1 MGLGFT
7 IHTKIKDIEKFQQA
21 VESQAVESGY
31 NAEHDESSSTVSF
44 CRLGDLFLNYQHEG
58 EGNTDN
64 VISVN
69 GDCQTNMLG
78 PGFHK
83 AAIEFI
89 DRLQQAT
96 GTRFEVEDETDYYTE
111 RDFEAMKKKHFHK
124 WLAKLFEIIQE
135 QEDKGSTSLSICWD
149 LNKYYPQS
157 DSGIVISPLGSFR
170 LSEVIRRIREEGI
183 ESFADDFFIWNNP
196 ERDARFHRGLALNA
210 MWEDCYFMPSERSE
224 EDARINGYII
234 SELET
239 AASLDPSLPFPKKE
253 YEELCRLHGCTP
265 VPTDGIPTY
274 ETEFAIGY
282 RRGIINHKVGR
293 IRFSL
298 PGSYLEDTD
307 DGTLVYYDAAAD
319 NWHTVRC
326 TGYSTN
332 GEPDFLDVEEE
343 MIEER
348 EFDGGKYRLYD
359 MGIGQDSEDEE
370 PYPVYSCHALCS
382 NQYTLFTLCASRL
395 EDLKK
400 LSGEFLPTL
409 VADQPIEPENKQIIY
424 TGENMNDELMKQ
436 IDEWHKAE
444 KHQEIIDALEQIP
457 EAERDF
463 ETTSL
468 LARAYNNIEEY
479 AKAAELLE
487 SVREEGAEDERWNFR
502 MGYAQYFLNNYREA
516 LDYFSKAREL
526 NPEDEDTLSFIRQCN
541 MALPLTRRVK
551 EFWNWFVENEEKL
564 SGMMNPKSMEE
575 ADAFMEF
582 ISKGTNLISEDMH
595 FNIGGDH
602 EFTFSVE
609 GWPDLFIIYPYIISC
624 MPECLKGKW
633 KFFPFNPGKVGS
645 FAYRVHNTDV
655 DMGKIMVKASY
666 DEKRENFNIRYY
678 DKNLCALPEENSD
691 GNFHVILELVLGE
704 GVSFKYVN
712 GIERASGIEEGMIA
726 LSGLRQHIEE
736 TVKSHGHEFF
746 ENPKDVY
753 TGYQLTPKE
762 SDELRFDV
770 IVGSTC
776 LDSIVADYY
785 HGSTEI
791 FDHADGFGVQALY
804 MVFQNGVGEDNIL
817 NFRHDLEDRI
827 TEEIL
832 EPGNLGVITGGATG
846 TEYSYIDLFVYDLRA
861 FVKKVIPLLDEYPEY
876 SFYISD
882 FIRNGRIHQLTEA
895 ASEAIPYTKENKEEF
910 LAQIEKWNDMEKF
923 SKCIKALED
932 IPEAEQDYDMV
943 MLQVRAYEN
952 YAILGD
958 NGEEPEDDEKERA
971 LNKALELL
979 ESIREAG
986 ESQAGWNKRMAYAYQ
1001 YLVEQEEKAIEYAKR
1016 WAELDPEDSSA
1027 VAVINE
1033 CNEELEKRKIKCES
1047 CCDDDNGDN
1056 KSIAPE
1062 MYSEDEIDIIE
1073 KHIEHYYGNFEFVF
1087 HEKVSPDIHV
1097 DICLIPPS
1105 EECNWYTLVTMGMGA
1120 HLMNVPNQL
1129 KEEQLERAELVICLP
1144 EYWKLDK
1151 EHLKDE
1157 KWYWPIRLLKELAR
1171 FPGENNTW
1179 LGWGHTVSY
1188 DGPLSYTTE
1197 LCASILINPPCG
1209 NVGGNTCTLPD
1220 GEEVNFYQV
1229 IPLYRDELEY
1239 KLKNGTQK
1247 LLDKMNDNIL
1257 LVNPHRLNVL
1267 NQIDIETNPI
1277 QSSEIS
1283 ISSVARQEVI
1293 AHIEKYFGKI
1303 NNFLHDDSC
1312 SEYPLD
1318 IAVIAPRKE
1327 HNYYTLITVNMSNHE
1342 VLESDDIDGNTC
1354 HQELLINLPPDWKLG
1369 LSDWTEE
1376 KWCWPIR
1383 LITSLARQCIRHRTC
1398 ISWGKTM
1405 ELGGENTFSEDT
1417 KLCAIV
1423 LLSPSIFGDKSSTC
1437 KTQEAGSVEFYQ
1449 VIPLYREE
1457 LQFIQDKDIDE
1468 FFEICPDDA
1477 LETINPLRLNVVTDA
1492 EKIGYDISYIDDAK
1506 KHEEKIEELHLSAD
1520 ELAPYNHMAIY
1531 LRWCIEHNLMSQ
1543 PFLFRHGDLVDRVKV
1558 EDSIDLREFIRDNE
1572 DLHGG
1577 LSTILLNRVG
1587 TMFTKWY
1594 NWENR
1599 STPYAYIKDI
1609 QAYAMDYFK
1618 GRIWNSEDETDAA
1631 YLLLPW
1637 TEKYYHDMAALIDS
1651 RFKEWEDEPQTDPQ
1665 FLHIPQDNIKLL
1677 LKDWSK
1683 AIECTVSSRVLV
1695 DGCDVGFGCGRGS
1708 HSRRRR
1714 MGGPDGR
1721 RLPADY
1727 GENRTEH
1734 TADKGGCGSAGRG
1747 GAIGQRLADADIVP
1761 QSAGRP
1767 LRAGHQLGCKP
1778 RRGARGAGRRRLV
1791 DRHRR
1796 SGLAGCGRRAARNRC
1811 RRTPH
1816 KGHYGD
1822 IDFGYDVLV
1831 RRERCRADIA
1841 ISEQRG
1847 GVKGVRHLDDGV
1859 ARRRDGAAAR
1869 HPPSVGHRRVAAG
1882 RMDDQTAQPPALR
1895 RGICRNDGTEY
1906 PPFARSAV
1914 SLDDAAGRHGN
1925 GFLRPDRLHRSCHAS
1940 RRADALPR
1948 GRPPRAPAGN
1958 PSLGGGGIASL
1969 RYRFQNVH
1977 FARKCHYR
1985 TAGNPDSRMGGFTQ

>member
-7 IHTKIKDIEKFQQA
+7 IHTKIKDIEKFQQT

-96 GTRFEVEDETDYYTE
+96 RTRFEVEDETDYYTE

-135 QEDKGSTSLSICWD
+135 QNNKGSTSLLFCWD
-149 LNKYYPQS
+149 INKYYPQS
-157 DSGIVISPLGSFR
+157 DNGIVISPLGSFR
-170 LSEVIRRIREEGI
+170 LSEVVRRIREEGI
-183 ESFADDFFIWNNP
+183 ESFADDFFIWNNS
-196 ERDARFHRGLALNA
+196 ERDARFHRGMALNA

-239 AASLDPSLPFPKKE
+239 TASLDPSLPFPKKE
-253 YEELCRLHGCTP
+253 YEELCRLHGCVP
-265 VPTDGIPTY
+265 VPTDGIPPY

-282 RRGIINHKVGR
+282 RRGIVNHKVGK

-307 DGTLVYYDAAAD
+307 EGTLVYYDAAAD

-326 TGYSTN
+326 TGYSTD

-359 MGIGQDSEDEE
+359 MGIDQDSEDEE
-370 PYPVYSCHALCS
+370 PYPVYSCHALCP

-400 LSGEFLPTL
+400 LSSEFLPTL
-409 VADQPIEPENKQIIY
+409 VADQPIEPEKKQIIY
-424 TGENMNDELMKQ
+424 TGENMNDELMEQ

-463 ETTSL
+463 ETTGF

-502 MGYAQYFLNNYREA
+502 MGYAQYFLCNYREA
-516 LDYFSKAREL
+516 LSYFSKAREL
-526 NPEDEDTLSFIRQCN
+526 EPENGDALSFIRQCN
-541 MALPLTRRVK
+541 MAMPLTRRVK

-564 SGMMNPKSMEE
+564 SGMMCPNSMEE
-575 ADAFMEF
+575 ADAFIEF

-645 FAYRVHNTDV
+645 FAYRVHDTDV

-776 LDSIVADYY
+776 LSSIVADYY

-943 MLQVRAYEN
+943 MLLVRAYEN

-1129 KEEQLERAELVICLP
+1129 KEDQLERAELVICLP

-1188 DGPLSYTTE
+1188 DGPLLYTTE

-1209 NVGGNTCTLPD
+1209 NIGGNTCTLPD
-1220 GEEVNFYQV
+1220 GEEVNFYQI
-1229 IPLYRDELEY
+1229 IPLYGDELEF

-1405 ELGGENTFSEDT
+1405 ELGGDNTFSEGT

-1437 KTQEAGSVEFYQ
+1437 KTQGAGSVEFYQ

-1543 PFLFRHGDLVDRVKV
+1543 PFLFRHGDLVDRVKA

-1695 DGCDVGFGCGRGS
+1695 VGCEIATCIRQKPFAED
-1708 HSRRRR
+1708 
-1714 MGGPDGR
+1714 MGWDSGW
-1721 RLPADY
+1721 LF
-1727 GENRTEH
+1727 
-1734 TADKGGCGSAGRG
+1734 
-1747 GAIGQRLADADIVP
+1747 LADGDEDNDECRYEYCDLNTICNYSPDVMQYLDFP
-1761 QSAGRP
+1761 YDT
-1767 LRAGHQLGCKP
+1767 
-1778 RRGARGAGRRRLV
+1778 RLV
-1791 DRHRR
+1791 R
-1796 SGLAGCGRRAARNRC
+1796 
-1811 RRTPH
+1811 
-1816 KGHYGD
+1816 K
-1822 IDFGYDVLV
+1822 
-1831 RRERCRADIA
+1831 E
-1841 ISEQRG
+1841 
-1847 GVKGVRHLDDGV
+1847 DGKLYV
-1859 ARRRDGAAAR
+1859 D
-1869 HPPSVGHRRVAAG
+1869 
-1882 RMDDQTAQPPALR
+1882 
-1895 RGICRNDGTEY
+1895 EE
-1906 PPFARSAV
+1906 
-1914 SLDDAAGRHGN
+1914 
-1925 GFLRPDRLHRSCHAS
+1925 
-1940 RRADALPR
+1940 
-1948 GRPPRAPAGN
+1948 
-1958 PSLGGGGIASL
+1958 
-1969 RYRFQNVH
+1969 
-1977 FARKCHYR
+1977 
-1985 TAGNPDSRMGGFTQ
+1985 

>member
-1 MGLGFT
+1 MGLGFNIRT
-7 IHTKIKDIEKFQQA
+7 RIRNIKTFKRTVEKLA
-21 VESQAVESGY
+21 AESGY
-31 NAEHDESSSTVSF
+31 HAEHDESATRVRF

-89 DRLQQAT
+89 DRLQQAI

-274 ETEFAIGY
+274 ETEFTIGY
-282 RRGIINHKVGR
+282 RRGIVNHKVGR

-307 DGTLVYYDAAAD
+307 DGTLVYYDAATD

-343 MIEER
+343 MIVER

-359 MGIGQDSEDEE
+359 MGTGQDSEDEE

-487 SVREEGAEDERWNFR
+487 SVKEEGAEDERWNFR

-645 FAYRVHNTDV
+645 FAYRVHDTDV

-1543 PFLFRHGDLVDRVKV
+1543 PFLFRHGDLVDRVKA

-1695 DGCDVGFGCGRGS
+1695 DGCEIATCIRQKPFAED
-1708 HSRRRR
+1708 
-1714 MGGPDGR
+1714 MGWDSGW
-1721 RLPADY
+1721 LF
-1727 GENRTEH
+1727 
-1734 TADKGGCGSAGRG
+1734 
-1747 GAIGQRLADADIVP
+1747 LADGDEDNDECRYEYCDLNTIFNYSPDVMQYLDFP
-1761 QSAGRP
+1761 YDT
-1767 LRAGHQLGCKP
+1767 
-1778 RRGARGAGRRRLV
+1778 RLV
-1791 DRHRR
+1791 R
-1796 SGLAGCGRRAARNRC
+1796 
-1811 RRTPH
+1811 
-1816 KGHYGD
+1816 K
-1822 IDFGYDVLV
+1822 
-1831 RRERCRADIA
+1831 E
-1841 ISEQRG
+1841 
-1847 GVKGVRHLDDGV
+1847 DGKLYV
-1859 ARRRDGAAAR
+1859 DE
-1869 HPPSVGHRRVAAG
+1869 
-1882 RMDDQTAQPPALR
+1882 D
-1895 RGICRNDGTEY
+1895 
-1906 PPFARSAV
+1906 
-1914 SLDDAAGRHGN
+1914 
-1925 GFLRPDRLHRSCHAS
+1925 
-1940 RRADALPR
+1940 
-1948 GRPPRAPAGN
+1948 
-1958 PSLGGGGIASL
+1958 
-1969 RYRFQNVH
+1969 
-1977 FARKCHYR
+1977 
-1985 TAGNPDSRMGGFTQ
+1985 

>member
-7 IHTKIKDIEKFQQA
+7 IHTKIKDIEKFQQT

-96 GTRFEVEDETDYYTE
+96 RTRFEVEDETDYYTE

-135 QEDKGSTSLSICWD
+135 QNNKGSTSLLFCWD
-149 LNKYYPQS
+149 INKYYPQS
-157 DSGIVISPLGSFR
+157 DNGIVISPLGSFR
-170 LSEVIRRIREEGI
+170 LSEVVRRIREEGI
-183 ESFADDFFIWNNP
+183 ESFADDFFIWNNS
-196 ERDARFHRGLALNA
+196 ERDARFHRGMALNA

-239 AASLDPSLPFPKKE
+239 TASLDPSLPFPKKE
-253 YEELCRLHGCTP
+253 YEELCRLHGCVP
-265 VPTDGIPTY
+265 VPTDGIPPY

-282 RRGIINHKVGR
+282 RRGIVNHKVGK

-307 DGTLVYYDAAAD
+307 EGTLVYYDAAAD

-326 TGYSTN
+326 TGYSTD

-359 MGIGQDSEDEE
+359 MGIDQDSEDEE
-370 PYPVYSCHALCS
+370 PYPVYSCHALCP

-400 LSGEFLPTL
+400 LSSEFLPTL
-409 VADQPIEPENKQIIY
+409 VADQPIEPEKKQIIY
-424 TGENMNDELMKQ
+424 TGENMNDELMEQ

-463 ETTSL
+463 ETTGF

-502 MGYAQYFLNNYREA
+502 MGYAQYFLCNYREA
-516 LDYFSKAREL
+516 LSYFSKAREL
-526 NPEDEDTLSFIRQCN
+526 EPENGDALSFIRQCN
-541 MALPLTRRVK
+541 MAMPLTRRVK

-564 SGMMNPKSMEE
+564 SGMMCPNSMEE
-575 ADAFMEF
+575 ADAFIEF

-645 FAYRVHNTDV
+645 FAYRVHDTDV

-776 LDSIVADYY
+776 LSSIVADYY

-943 MLQVRAYEN
+943 MLLVRAYEN

-1129 KEEQLERAELVICLP
+1129 KEDQLERAELVICLP

-1209 NVGGNTCTLPD
+1209 NIGGNTCTLPD
-1220 GEEVNFYQV
+1220 GEEVNFYQI
-1229 IPLYRDELEY
+1229 IPLYGDELEF

-1405 ELGGENTFSEDT
+1405 ELGGDNTFSEGT

-1437 KTQEAGSVEFYQ
+1437 KTQGAGSVEFYQ

-1543 PFLFRHGDLVDRVKV
+1543 PFLFRHGDLVDRVKA

-1631 YLLLPW
+1631 YLLQPW

-1695 DGCDVGFGCGRGS
+1695 VGCEIATCIRQKPFAED
-1708 HSRRRR
+1708 
-1714 MGGPDGR
+1714 MGWDSGW
-1721 RLPADY
+1721 LF
-1727 GENRTEH
+1727 
-1734 TADKGGCGSAGRG
+1734 
-1747 GAIGQRLADADIVP
+1747 LADGDEDNDECRYEYCDLNTICNYSPDVMQYLDFP
-1761 QSAGRP
+1761 YDT
-1767 LRAGHQLGCKP
+1767 
-1778 RRGARGAGRRRLV
+1778 RLV
-1791 DRHRR
+1791 R
-1796 SGLAGCGRRAARNRC
+1796 
-1811 RRTPH
+1811 
-1816 KGHYGD
+1816 K
-1822 IDFGYDVLV
+1822 
-1831 RRERCRADIA
+1831 E
-1841 ISEQRG
+1841 
-1847 GVKGVRHLDDGV
+1847 DGKLYV
-1859 ARRRDGAAAR
+1859 D
-1869 HPPSVGHRRVAAG
+1869 
-1882 RMDDQTAQPPALR
+1882 
-1895 RGICRNDGTEY
+1895 EE
-1906 PPFARSAV
+1906 
-1914 SLDDAAGRHGN
+1914 
-1925 GFLRPDRLHRSCHAS
+1925 
-1940 RRADALPR
+1940 
-1948 GRPPRAPAGN
+1948 
-1958 PSLGGGGIASL
+1958 
-1969 RYRFQNVH
+1969 
-1977 FARKCHYR
+1977 
-1985 TAGNPDSRMGGFTQ
+1985 

>member
-7 IHTKIKDIEKFQQA
+7 IHTKIKDIEKFQQT

-89 DRLQQAT
+89 DRIQQAT

-210 MWEDCYFMPSERSE
+210 LWEDCYFMPSERSE

-282 RRGIINHKVGR
+282 RRGIVNHKVGR

-307 DGTLVYYDAAAD
+307 EGTLVYYDAAAD

-332 GEPDFLDVEEE
+332 GEPDFLDMEEE

-348 EFDGGKYRLYD
+348 EFDGGKYRFYD
-359 MGIGQDSEDEE
+359 MGTGQDSEDEE

-400 LSGEFLPTL
+400 LSSEFLPTL

-424 TGENMNDELMKQ
+424 TGENMKDELMKQ
-436 IDEWHKAE
+436 IDEWHDAE

-487 SVREEGAEDERWNFR
+487 SVKEEGAEDERWNFR
-502 MGYAQYFLNNYREA
+502 MGYAQYFLDNNREA
-516 LDYFSKAREL
+516 LSYFGKAREL
-526 NPEDEDTLSFIRQCN
+526 NPEDEDALSFIRQCN
-541 MALPLTRRVK
+541 MTLPLTQRVK

-645 FAYRVHNTDV
+645 FAYRVHDTDV

-827 TEEIL
+827 TGEIL

-895 ASEAIPYTKENKEEF
+895 ASEVIPYTKENKEEF

-932 IPEAEQDYDMV
+932 IPEAEQDYDIV
-943 MLQVRAYEN
+943 IRLVRAYEN

-1033 CNEELEKRKIKCES
+1033 CNEELEKRKIKCEN

-1229 IPLYRDELEY
+1229 IPLYGNELEY

-1267 NQIDIETNPI
+1267 NQIDIETTPI

-1492 EKIGYDISYIDDAK
+1492 EKISYDISYIDDAK

-1543 PFLFRHGDLVDRVKV
+1543 PFLFRHGDLVDRVKA

-1695 DGCDVGFGCGRGS
+1695 DGCEIATCIRQKPFAED
-1708 HSRRRR
+1708 
-1714 MGGPDGR
+1714 MGWDSGW
-1721 RLPADY
+1721 LF
-1727 GENRTEH
+1727 
-1734 TADKGGCGSAGRG
+1734 
-1747 GAIGQRLADADIVP
+1747 LADGDEDNDECQEEYCDLNTICNYSPDVMQYLDFP
-1761 QSAGRP
+1761 YDT
-1767 LRAGHQLGCKP
+1767 
-1778 RRGARGAGRRRLV
+1778 RLV
-1791 DRHRR
+1791 R
-1796 SGLAGCGRRAARNRC
+1796 
-1811 RRTPH
+1811 
-1816 KGHYGD
+1816 K
-1822 IDFGYDVLV
+1822 
-1831 RRERCRADIA
+1831 E
-1841 ISEQRG
+1841 
-1847 GVKGVRHLDDGV
+1847 DGKLYV
-1859 ARRRDGAAAR
+1859 DE
-1869 HPPSVGHRRVAAG
+1869 
-1882 RMDDQTAQPPALR
+1882 D
-1895 RGICRNDGTEY
+1895 
-1906 PPFARSAV
+1906 
-1914 SLDDAAGRHGN
+1914 
-1925 GFLRPDRLHRSCHAS
+1925 
-1940 RRADALPR
+1940 
-1948 GRPPRAPAGN
+1948 
-1958 PSLGGGGIASL
+1958 
-1969 RYRFQNVH
+1969 
-1977 FARKCHYR
+1977 
-1985 TAGNPDSRMGGFTQ
+1985 

>member
-69 GDCQTNMLG
+69 GDCQTNILG

-83 AAIEFI
+83 AAVEFI

-96 GTRFEVEDETDYYTE
+96 GTQFEVEDETDYYTE
-111 RDFEAMKKKHFHK
+111 RDFEAMKNKHFHK

-196 ERDARFHRGLALNA
+196 ERDARFHRGMALNA

-224 EDARINGYII
+224 EDARINGYIV

-265 VPTDGIPTY
+265 VPTDGIPPY
-274 ETEFAIGY
+274 ETEFTIGY
-282 RRGIINHKVGR
+282 RRGIVNHKVGR

-359 MGIGQDSEDEE
+359 MGTGQDSEDEE

-645 FAYRVHNTDV
+645 FAYCVHDTDV

-726 LSGLRQHIEE
+726 LSGLRQHVEE
-736 TVKSHGHEFF
+736 TVKSHSHEFF

-895 ASEAIPYTKENKEEF
+895 ASEAILYTKENKEEF

-923 SKCIKALED
+923 SKCIKALVD

-943 MLQVRAYEN
+943 MLLVRAYEN

-958 NGEEPEDDEKERA
+958 NGDEPEDDEKERA

-1001 YLVEQEEKAIEYAKR
+1001 YLVEQEEMAIEYAKR

-1129 KEEQLERAELVICLP
+1129 KEEQLKRAELVICLP

-1197 LCASILINPPCG
+1197 LCASILINPPMW

-1229 IPLYRDELEY
+1229 IPLYGDELEY

-1437 KTQEAGSVEFYQ
+1437 KTQGAGSVEFYQ

-1468 FFEICPDDA
+1468 FFEICPDDV

-1543 PFLFRHGDLVDRVKV
+1543 PFLFRHGDLVDRVKA

-1695 DGCDVGFGCGRGS
+1695 DGCEIATCIRQKPFAED
-1708 HSRRRR
+1708 
-1714 MGGPDGR
+1714 MGWDSGW
-1721 RLPADY
+1721 LF
-1727 GENRTEH
+1727 
-1734 TADKGGCGSAGRG
+1734 
-1747 GAIGQRLADADIVP
+1747 LADGDEDNDECRYEYCDLNTICNYSPDVMQYLDFP
-1761 QSAGRP
+1761 YDT
-1767 LRAGHQLGCKP
+1767 
-1778 RRGARGAGRRRLV
+1778 RLV
-1791 DRHRR
+1791 R
-1796 SGLAGCGRRAARNRC
+1796 
-1811 RRTPH
+1811 
-1816 KGHYGD
+1816 K
-1822 IDFGYDVLV
+1822 
-1831 RRERCRADIA
+1831 E
-1841 ISEQRG
+1841 
-1847 GVKGVRHLDDGV
+1847 DGNLYV
-1859 ARRRDGAAAR
+1859 D
-1869 HPPSVGHRRVAAG
+1869 
-1882 RMDDQTAQPPALR
+1882 
-1895 RGICRNDGTEY
+1895 EE
-1906 PPFARSAV
+1906 
-1914 SLDDAAGRHGN
+1914 
-1925 GFLRPDRLHRSCHAS
+1925 
-1940 RRADALPR
+1940 
-1948 GRPPRAPAGN
+1948 
-1958 PSLGGGGIASL
+1958 
-1969 RYRFQNVH
+1969 
-1977 FARKCHYR
+1977 
-1985 TAGNPDSRMGGFTQ
+1985 

>member
-96 GTRFEVEDETDYYTE
+96 ETRFEVEDETDYYTE

-210 MWEDCYFMPSERSE
+210 MWENCYFMPSERSE

-274 ETEFAIGY
+274 ETEFTIGY
-282 RRGIINHKVGR
+282 RRGIVNHKVGR

-307 DGTLVYYDAAAD
+307 EGTLVYYDAAAD

-359 MGIGQDSEDEE
+359 MGTGQDSEDEE

-400 LSGEFLPTL
+400 LSSEFLPTL

-424 TGENMNDELMKQ
+424 TGENMKDELMKQ
-436 IDEWHKAE
+436 IDEWHDAE

-502 MGYAQYFLNNYREA
+502 MGYAQYFLDNNREA
-516 LDYFSKAREL
+516 LSYFGKAREL
-526 NPEDEDTLSFIRQCN
+526 NPEDGDALSFIRQCN
-541 MALPLTRRVK
+541 MTLPLTQRVK

-575 ADAFMEF
+575 ADTFMEF

-645 FAYRVHNTDV
+645 FAYRVHDTDV

-726 LSGLRQHIEE
+726 LSGLRQHIEAI
-736 TVKSHGHEFF
+736 VKSHGHEFF

-1056 KSIAPE
+1056 KSIALE

-1383 LITSLARQCIRHRTC
+1383 LITSLARQCIHHRTC

-1405 ELGGENTFSEDT
+1405 ELGGDNTFSEDT

-1543 PFLFRHGDLVDRVKV
+1543 PFLFRHGDLVDRVKA

-1683 AIECTVSSRVLV
+1683 TIECTVSSRVLV
-1695 DGCDVGFGCGRGS
+1695 DGCEIATCIRQKPFAED
-1708 HSRRRR
+1708 
-1714 MGGPDGR
+1714 MGWDSGW
-1721 RLPADY
+1721 LF
-1727 GENRTEH
+1727 
-1734 TADKGGCGSAGRG
+1734 
-1747 GAIGQRLADADIVP
+1747 LADGDEDNDECRYEYCDLNTICNYSPDVMQYLDFP
-1761 QSAGRP
+1761 YDT
-1767 LRAGHQLGCKP
+1767 
-1778 RRGARGAGRRRLV
+1778 RLV
-1791 DRHRR
+1791 R
-1796 SGLAGCGRRAARNRC
+1796 
-1811 RRTPH
+1811 
-1816 KGHYGD
+1816 K
-1822 IDFGYDVLV
+1822 
-1831 RRERCRADIA
+1831 E
-1841 ISEQRG
+1841 
-1847 GVKGVRHLDDGV
+1847 DGKLYV
-1859 ARRRDGAAAR
+1859 DE
-1869 HPPSVGHRRVAAG
+1869 
-1882 RMDDQTAQPPALR
+1882 D
-1895 RGICRNDGTEY
+1895 
-1906 PPFARSAV
+1906 
-1914 SLDDAAGRHGN
+1914 
-1925 GFLRPDRLHRSCHAS
+1925 
-1940 RRADALPR
+1940 
-1948 GRPPRAPAGN
+1948 
-1958 PSLGGGGIASL
+1958 
-1969 RYRFQNVH
+1969 
-1977 FARKCHYR
+1977 
-1985 TAGNPDSRMGGFTQ
+1985 

>member
-479 AKAAELLE
+479 AKAA
-487 SVREEGAEDERWNFR
+487 
-502 MGYAQYFLNNYREA
+502 
-516 LDYFSKAREL
+516 
-526 NPEDEDTLSFIRQCN
+526 
-541 MALPLTRRVK
+541 
-551 EFWNWFVENEEKL
+551 
-564 SGMMNPKSMEE
+564 
-575 ADAFMEF
+575 
-582 ISKGTNLISEDMH
+582 
-595 FNIGGDH
+595 
-602 EFTFSVE
+602 
-609 GWPDLFIIYPYIISC
+609 
-624 MPECLKGKW
+624 
-633 KFFPFNPGKVGS
+633 
-645 FAYRVHNTDV
+645 
-655 DMGKIMVKASY
+655 
-666 DEKRENFNIRYY
+666 
-678 DKNLCALPEENSD
+678 
-691 GNFHVILELVLGE
+691 
-704 GVSFKYVN
+704 
-712 GIERASGIEEGMIA
+712 
-726 LSGLRQHIEE
+726 
-736 TVKSHGHEFF
+736 
-746 ENPKDVY
+746 
-753 TGYQLTPKE
+753 
-762 SDELRFDV
+762 
-770 IVGSTC
+770 
-776 LDSIVADYY
+776 
-785 HGSTEI
+785 
-791 FDHADGFGVQALY
+791 
-804 MVFQNGVGEDNIL
+804 
-817 NFRHDLEDRI
+817 
-827 TEEIL
+827 
-832 EPGNLGVITGGATG
+832 
-846 TEYSYIDLFVYDLRA
+846 
-861 FVKKVIPLLDEYPEY
+861 
-876 SFYISD
+876 
-882 FIRNGRIHQLTEA
+882 
-895 ASEAIPYTKENKEEF
+895 
-910 LAQIEKWNDMEKF
+910 
-923 SKCIKALED
+923 
-932 IPEAEQDYDMV
+932 
-943 MLQVRAYEN
+943 
-952 YAILGD
+952 
-958 NGEEPEDDEKERA
+958 
-971 LNKALELL
+971 ELL

-1695 DGCDVGFGCGRGS
+1695 DGCEIATCIRQKPFAED
-1708 HSRRRR
+1708 
-1714 MGGPDGR
+1714 MGWDSGW
-1721 RLPADY
+1721 LF
-1727 GENRTEH
+1727 
-1734 TADKGGCGSAGRG
+1734 
-1747 GAIGQRLADADIVP
+1747 LADGDEDNDECRYEYCDLNTICNYSPDVMQYLDFP
-1761 QSAGRP
+1761 YDT
-1767 LRAGHQLGCKP
+1767 
-1778 RRGARGAGRRRLV
+1778 RLV
-1791 DRHRR
+1791 R
-1796 SGLAGCGRRAARNRC
+1796 
-1811 RRTPH
+1811 
-1816 KGHYGD
+1816 K
-1822 IDFGYDVLV
+1822 
-1831 RRERCRADIA
+1831 E
-1841 ISEQRG
+1841 
-1847 GVKGVRHLDDGV
+1847 DGKLYV
-1859 ARRRDGAAAR
+1859 DE
-1869 HPPSVGHRRVAAG
+1869 
-1882 RMDDQTAQPPALR
+1882 D
-1895 RGICRNDGTEY
+1895 
-1906 PPFARSAV
+1906 
-1914 SLDDAAGRHGN
+1914 
-1925 GFLRPDRLHRSCHAS
+1925 
-1940 RRADALPR
+1940 
-1948 GRPPRAPAGN
+1948 
-1958 PSLGGGGIASL
+1958 
-1969 RYRFQNVH
+1969 
-1977 FARKCHYR
+1977 
-1985 TAGNPDSRMGGFTQ
+1985 

>member
-7 IHTKIKDIEKFQQA
+7 IHTKIKDIEKFQQT

-135 QEDKGSTSLSICWD
+135 QKDKGSTSLLFCWD
-149 LNKYYPQS
+149 INKYYPQS
-157 DSGIVISPLGSFR
+157 DNGIVISPLGSFC
-170 LSEVIRRIREEGI
+170 LSEVVRRIREEGI
-183 ESFADDFFIWNNP
+183 ESFADDFFIWNNS
-196 ERDARFHRGLALNA
+196 ERDARFHRGMALNA

-282 RRGIINHKVGR
+282 RRGIVNHKVGR

-332 GEPDFLDVEEE
+332 GDPDFLDVEEE

-359 MGIGQDSEDEE
+359 MGTGQDSEDEE
-370 PYPVYSCHALCS
+370 PYPVYSCHALCP

-400 LSGEFLPTL
+400 LSSEFLPTL

-463 ETTSL
+463 ETTGF

-526 NPEDEDTLSFIRQCN
+526 NPEDEYTLSIIRQCN
-541 MALPLTRRVK
+541 MHLPLTRRVK

-645 FAYRVHNTDV
+645 FAYRVHDTDV

-776 LDSIVADYY
+776 LSSIVADYY

-791 FDHADGFGVQALY
+791 FDHANGFGAQALY
-804 MVFQNGVGEDNIL
+804 IVFQNGAGEDNIL

-846 TEYSYIDLFVYDLRA
+846 TEYSYIDLFVYNLRA

-943 MLQVRAYEN
+943 MLLVRAYEN

-1016 WAELDPEDSSA
+1016 WAELDPEDNSA

-1129 KEEQLERAELVICLP
+1129 KEDQLERAELVICLP

-1229 IPLYRDELEY
+1229 TPLYGDELEY

-1327 HNYYTLITVNMSNHE
+1327 HNYYTLITANMSNHE

-1437 KTQEAGSVEFYQ
+1437 KTQGAGSVEFYQ

-1543 PFLFRHGDLVDRVKV
+1543 PFLFRHGNLVDRVKA

-1637 TEKYYHDMAALIDS
+1637 TEKYYHDMAALIDD

-1695 DGCDVGFGCGRGS
+1695 DGCEIATCIRQKPFAED
-1708 HSRRRR
+1708 
-1714 MGGPDGR
+1714 MGWDSGW
-1721 RLPADY
+1721 LF
-1727 GENRTEH
+1727 
-1734 TADKGGCGSAGRG
+1734 
-1747 GAIGQRLADADIVP
+1747 LADGDEDNDECRYEYCDLNTICNYSPDVMQYLDFP
-1761 QSAGRP
+1761 YDT
-1767 LRAGHQLGCKP
+1767 
-1778 RRGARGAGRRRLV
+1778 RLV
-1791 DRHRR
+1791 R
-1796 SGLAGCGRRAARNRC
+1796 
-1811 RRTPH
+1811 
-1816 KGHYGD
+1816 K
-1822 IDFGYDVLV
+1822 
-1831 RRERCRADIA
+1831 E
-1841 ISEQRG
+1841 
-1847 GVKGVRHLDDGV
+1847 DGNLYV
-1859 ARRRDGAAAR
+1859 D
-1869 HPPSVGHRRVAAG
+1869 
-1882 RMDDQTAQPPALR
+1882 
-1895 RGICRNDGTEY
+1895 EE
-1906 PPFARSAV
+1906 
-1914 SLDDAAGRHGN
+1914 
-1925 GFLRPDRLHRSCHAS
+1925 
-1940 RRADALPR
+1940 
-1948 GRPPRAPAGN
+1948 
-1958 PSLGGGGIASL
+1958 
-1969 RYRFQNVH
+1969 
-1977 FARKCHYR
+1977 
-1985 TAGNPDSRMGGFTQ
+1985 

>member
-1 MGLGFT
+1 MKQNNEIMGLGFT

-96 GTRFEVEDETDYYTE
+96 ETRFEVEDETDYYTE

-274 ETEFAIGY
+274 ETEFTIGY
-282 RRGIINHKVGR
+282 RRGIVNHKVGR

-307 DGTLVYYDAAAD
+307 DGTLVYYDAATD

-359 MGIGQDSEDEE
+359 MGTGQDSEDEE

-502 MGYAQYFLNNYREA
+502 MGYAQYFLDNNREA
-516 LDYFSKAREL
+516 LSYFSKAREL

-541 MALPLTRRVK
+541 MHLPLTRRVK

-645 FAYRVHNTDV
+645 FAYRVHDTDV

-1543 PFLFRHGDLVDRVKV
+1543 PFLFRHGDLVDRVKA

-1695 DGCDVGFGCGRGS
+1695 DGCEIATCIRQKPFAED
-1708 HSRRRR
+1708 
-1714 MGGPDGR
+1714 MGWDSGW
-1721 RLPADY
+1721 LF
-1727 GENRTEH
+1727 
-1734 TADKGGCGSAGRG
+1734 
-1747 GAIGQRLADADIVP
+1747 LADGDEDNDECRYEYCDLNTICNYSPDVMQYLDFP
-1761 QSAGRP
+1761 YDT
-1767 LRAGHQLGCKP
+1767 
-1778 RRGARGAGRRRLV
+1778 RLV
-1791 DRHRR
+1791 R
-1796 SGLAGCGRRAARNRC
+1796 
-1811 RRTPH
+1811 
-1816 KGHYGD
+1816 K
-1822 IDFGYDVLV
+1822 
-1831 RRERCRADIA
+1831 E
-1841 ISEQRG
+1841 
-1847 GVKGVRHLDDGV
+1847 DGKLYV
-1859 ARRRDGAAAR
+1859 DE
-1869 HPPSVGHRRVAAG
+1869 
-1882 RMDDQTAQPPALR
+1882 D
-1895 RGICRNDGTEY
+1895 
-1906 PPFARSAV
+1906 
-1914 SLDDAAGRHGN
+1914 
-1925 GFLRPDRLHRSCHAS
+1925 
-1940 RRADALPR
+1940 
-1948 GRPPRAPAGN
+1948 
-1958 PSLGGGGIASL
+1958 
-1969 RYRFQNVH
+1969 
-1977 FARKCHYR
+1977 
-1985 TAGNPDSRMGGFTQ
+1985 

>member
-58 EGNTDN
+58 EGNADN
-64 VISVN
+64 VISIN

-124 WLAKLFEIIQE
+124 WLAKLFEIIQK

-183 ESFADDFFIWNNP
+183 ESFADDFFIWNSP
-196 ERDARFHRGLALNA
+196 ERDARFHRGMALNA

-282 RRGIINHKVGR
+282 RRGIVNHKVGR

-307 DGTLVYYDAAAD
+307 EGTLIYYDAAAD

-359 MGIGQDSEDEE
+359 MGTGQDSEDEE

-487 SVREEGAEDERWNFR
+487 SVKEEGAEDERWNFR

-541 MALPLTRRVK
+541 MHLPLTRRVK

-645 FAYRVHNTDV
+645 FAYRVHDTDV

-895 ASEAIPYTKENKEEF
+895 ASEAIPYTNENKEEF

-1129 KEEQLERAELVICLP
+1129 KEDQLERAELVICLP

-1229 IPLYRDELEY
+1229 IPLYGDELEY

-1543 PFLFRHGDLVDRVKV
+1543 PFLFRHGDLVDRVKA

-1695 DGCDVGFGCGRGS
+1695 DGCEIATCIRQKPFAED
-1708 HSRRRR
+1708 
-1714 MGGPDGR
+1714 MGWDSGW
-1721 RLPADY
+1721 LF
-1727 GENRTEH
+1727 
-1734 TADKGGCGSAGRG
+1734 
-1747 GAIGQRLADADIVP
+1747 LADGDEDNDECRYEYCDLNTICNYSPDVMQYLDFP
-1761 QSAGRP
+1761 YDT
-1767 LRAGHQLGCKP
+1767 
-1778 RRGARGAGRRRLV
+1778 RLV
-1791 DRHRR
+1791 R
-1796 SGLAGCGRRAARNRC
+1796 
-1811 RRTPH
+1811 
-1816 KGHYGD
+1816 K
-1822 IDFGYDVLV
+1822 
-1831 RRERCRADIA
+1831 E
-1841 ISEQRG
+1841 
-1847 GVKGVRHLDDGV
+1847 DGKLYV
-1859 ARRRDGAAAR
+1859 D
-1869 HPPSVGHRRVAAG
+1869 
-1882 RMDDQTAQPPALR
+1882 
-1895 RGICRNDGTEY
+1895 EE
-1906 PPFARSAV
+1906 
-1914 SLDDAAGRHGN
+1914 
-1925 GFLRPDRLHRSCHAS
+1925 
-1940 RRADALPR
+1940 
-1948 GRPPRAPAGN
+1948 
-1958 PSLGGGGIASL
+1958 
-1969 RYRFQNVH
+1969 
-1977 FARKCHYR
+1977 
-1985 TAGNPDSRMGGFTQ
+1985 

>member
-135 QEDKGSTSLSICWD
+135 QKDKGSTSLLFCWD
-149 LNKYYPQS
+149 INKYYPQS

-253 YEELCRLHGCTP
+253 YEELCRLHGCVP

-409 VADQPIEPENKQIIY
+409 VADQPIEPEKKQIIY
-424 TGENMNDELMKQ
+424 TGENMNDELMEQ

-1695 DGCDVGFGCGRGS
+1695 DGCEIATCIRQKPFAED
-1708 HSRRRR
+1708 
-1714 MGGPDGR
+1714 MGWDSGW
-1721 RLPADY
+1721 LF
-1727 GENRTEH
+1727 
-1734 TADKGGCGSAGRG
+1734 
-1747 GAIGQRLADADIVP
+1747 LADGDEDNDECRYEYCDLNTICNYSPDVMQYLDFP
-1761 QSAGRP
+1761 YDT
-1767 LRAGHQLGCKP
+1767 
-1778 RRGARGAGRRRLV
+1778 RLV
-1791 DRHRR
+1791 R
-1796 SGLAGCGRRAARNRC
+1796 
-1811 RRTPH
+1811 
-1816 KGHYGD
+1816 K
-1822 IDFGYDVLV
+1822 
-1831 RRERCRADIA
+1831 E
-1841 ISEQRG
+1841 
-1847 GVKGVRHLDDGV
+1847 DGKLYV
-1859 ARRRDGAAAR
+1859 DE
-1869 HPPSVGHRRVAAG
+1869 
-1882 RMDDQTAQPPALR
+1882 D
-1895 RGICRNDGTEY
+1895 
-1906 PPFARSAV
+1906 
-1914 SLDDAAGRHGN
+1914 
-1925 GFLRPDRLHRSCHAS
+1925 
-1940 RRADALPR
+1940 
-1948 GRPPRAPAGN
+1948 
-1958 PSLGGGGIASL
+1958 
-1969 RYRFQNVH
+1969 
-1977 FARKCHYR
+1977 
-1985 TAGNPDSRMGGFTQ
+1985 

>member
-1695 DGCDVGFGCGRGS
+1695 DGCEIATCIRQKPFAED
-1708 HSRRRR
+1708 
-1714 MGGPDGR
+1714 MGWDSGW
-1721 RLPADY
+1721 LF
-1727 GENRTEH
+1727 
-1734 TADKGGCGSAGRG
+1734 
-1747 GAIGQRLADADIVP
+1747 LADGDEDNDECRYEYCDLNTICNYSPDVMQYLDFP
-1761 QSAGRP
+1761 YDT
-1767 LRAGHQLGCKP
+1767 
-1778 RRGARGAGRRRLV
+1778 RLV
-1791 DRHRR
+1791 R
-1796 SGLAGCGRRAARNRC
+1796 
-1811 RRTPH
+1811 
-1816 KGHYGD
+1816 K
-1822 IDFGYDVLV
+1822 
-1831 RRERCRADIA
+1831 E
-1841 ISEQRG
+1841 
-1847 GVKGVRHLDDGV
+1847 DGKLYV
-1859 ARRRDGAAAR
+1859 D
-1869 HPPSVGHRRVAAG
+1869 
-1882 RMDDQTAQPPALR
+1882 
-1895 RGICRNDGTEY
+1895 EE
-1906 PPFARSAV
+1906 
-1914 SLDDAAGRHGN
+1914 
-1925 GFLRPDRLHRSCHAS
+1925 
-1940 RRADALPR
+1940 
-1948 GRPPRAPAGN
+1948 
-1958 PSLGGGGIASL
+1958 
-1969 RYRFQNVH
+1969 
-1977 FARKCHYR
+1977 
-1985 TAGNPDSRMGGFTQ
+1985 

>member
-1599 STPYAYIKDI
+1599 STPYAYIKDT

-1695 DGCDVGFGCGRGS
+1695 DGCEIATCIRQKPFAED
-1708 HSRRRR
+1708 
-1714 MGGPDGR
+1714 MGWDSGW
-1721 RLPADY
+1721 LF
-1727 GENRTEH
+1727 
-1734 TADKGGCGSAGRG
+1734 
-1747 GAIGQRLADADIVP
+1747 LADGDEDNDECRYEYCDLNTICNYSPDVMQYLDFP
-1761 QSAGRP
+1761 YDT
-1767 LRAGHQLGCKP
+1767 
-1778 RRGARGAGRRRLV
+1778 RLV
-1791 DRHRR
+1791 R
-1796 SGLAGCGRRAARNRC
+1796 
-1811 RRTPH
+1811 
-1816 KGHYGD
+1816 K
-1822 IDFGYDVLV
+1822 
-1831 RRERCRADIA
+1831 E
-1841 ISEQRG
+1841 
-1847 GVKGVRHLDDGV
+1847 DGKLYV
-1859 ARRRDGAAAR
+1859 DE
-1869 HPPSVGHRRVAAG
+1869 
-1882 RMDDQTAQPPALR
+1882 D
-1895 RGICRNDGTEY
+1895 
-1906 PPFARSAV
+1906 
-1914 SLDDAAGRHGN
+1914 
-1925 GFLRPDRLHRSCHAS
+1925 
-1940 RRADALPR
+1940 
-1948 GRPPRAPAGN
+1948 
-1958 PSLGGGGIASL
+1958 
-1969 RYRFQNVH
+1969 
-1977 FARKCHYR
+1977 
-1985 TAGNPDSRMGGFTQ
+1985 

>member
-1105 EECNWYTLVTMGMGA
+1105 EECNWYTLVTMGMGV

-1695 DGCDVGFGCGRGS
+1695 DGCEIATCIRQKPFAED
-1708 HSRRRR
+1708 
-1714 MGGPDGR
+1714 MGWDSGW
-1721 RLPADY
+1721 LF
-1727 GENRTEH
+1727 
-1734 TADKGGCGSAGRG
+1734 
-1747 GAIGQRLADADIVP
+1747 LADGDEDNDECRYEYCDLNTICNYSPDVMQYLDFP
-1761 QSAGRP
+1761 YDT
-1767 LRAGHQLGCKP
+1767 
-1778 RRGARGAGRRRLV
+1778 RLV
-1791 DRHRR
+1791 R
-1796 SGLAGCGRRAARNRC
+1796 
-1811 RRTPH
+1811 
-1816 KGHYGD
+1816 K
-1822 IDFGYDVLV
+1822 
-1831 RRERCRADIA
+1831 E
-1841 ISEQRG
+1841 
-1847 GVKGVRHLDDGV
+1847 DGKLYV
-1859 ARRRDGAAAR
+1859 DE
-1869 HPPSVGHRRVAAG
+1869 
-1882 RMDDQTAQPPALR
+1882 D
-1895 RGICRNDGTEY
+1895 
-1906 PPFARSAV
+1906 
-1914 SLDDAAGRHGN
+1914 
-1925 GFLRPDRLHRSCHAS
+1925 
-1940 RRADALPR
+1940 
-1948 GRPPRAPAGN
+1948 
-1958 PSLGGGGIASL
+1958 
-1969 RYRFQNVH
+1969 
-1977 FARKCHYR
+1977 
-1985 TAGNPDSRMGGFTQ
+1985 

>member
-359 MGIGQDSEDEE
+359 MGIDQDSEDEE
-370 PYPVYSCHALCS
+370 PYPVYSCHALCP

-526 NPEDEDTLSFIRQCN
+526 NPEDEYTLSIIRQCN
-541 MALPLTRRVK
+541 MHLPLTRRVK

-776 LDSIVADYY
+776 LDDYY

-1695 DGCDVGFGCGRGS
+1695 DGCEIATCIRQKPFAED
-1708 HSRRRR
+1708 
-1714 MGGPDGR
+1714 MGWDSGW
-1721 RLPADY
+1721 LF
-1727 GENRTEH
+1727 
-1734 TADKGGCGSAGRG
+1734 
-1747 GAIGQRLADADIVP
+1747 LADGDEDNDECRYEYCDLNTICNYSPDVMQYLDFP
-1761 QSAGRP
+1761 YDT
-1767 LRAGHQLGCKP
+1767 
-1778 RRGARGAGRRRLV
+1778 RLV
-1791 DRHRR
+1791 R
-1796 SGLAGCGRRAARNRC
+1796 
-1811 RRTPH
+1811 
-1816 KGHYGD
+1816 K
-1822 IDFGYDVLV
+1822 
-1831 RRERCRADIA
+1831 E
-1841 ISEQRG
+1841 
-1847 GVKGVRHLDDGV
+1847 DGKLYV
-1859 ARRRDGAAAR
+1859 DE
-1869 HPPSVGHRRVAAG
+1869 
-1882 RMDDQTAQPPALR
+1882 D
-1895 RGICRNDGTEY
+1895 
-1906 PPFARSAV
+1906 
-1914 SLDDAAGRHGN
+1914 
-1925 GFLRPDRLHRSCHAS
+1925 
-1940 RRADALPR
+1940 
-1948 GRPPRAPAGN
+1948 
-1958 PSLGGGGIASL
+1958 
-1969 RYRFQNVH
+1969 
-1977 FARKCHYR
+1977 
-1985 TAGNPDSRMGGFTQ
+1985 

>member
-7 IHTKIKDIEKFQQA
+7 IHTKIKDIEKFQQT

-96 GTRFEVEDETDYYTE
+96 RTRFEVEDETDYYTE

-135 QEDKGSTSLSICWD
+135 QNNKGSTSLLFCWD
-149 LNKYYPQS
+149 INKYYPQS
-157 DSGIVISPLGSFR
+157 DNGIVISPLGSFC
-170 LSEVIRRIREEGI
+170 LSEVVRRIREEGI
-183 ESFADDFFIWNNP
+183 ESFADDFFIWNNS
-196 ERDARFHRGLALNA
+196 ERDARFHRGMALNA

-239 AASLDPSLPFPKKE
+239 TASLDPSLPFPKKE
-253 YEELCRLHGCTP
+253 YEELCRLHGCVP
-265 VPTDGIPTY
+265 VPTDGIPPY

-282 RRGIINHKVGR
+282 RRGIVNHKVGK

-307 DGTLVYYDAAAD
+307 EGTLVYYDAAAD

-326 TGYSTN
+326 TGYSTD

-359 MGIGQDSEDEE
+359 MGIDQDSEDEE
-370 PYPVYSCHALCS
+370 PYPVYSCHALCP

-400 LSGEFLPTL
+400 LSSEFLPTL
-409 VADQPIEPENKQIIY
+409 VADQPIEPEKKQIIY
-424 TGENMNDELMKQ
+424 TGENMNDELMEQ

-463 ETTSL
+463 ETTGF

-502 MGYAQYFLNNYREA
+502 MGYAQYFLCNYREA
-516 LDYFSKAREL
+516 LSYFSKAREL
-526 NPEDEDTLSFIRQCN
+526 EPENGDALSFIRQCN
-541 MALPLTRRVK
+541 MAMPLTRRVK

-564 SGMMNPKSMEE
+564 SGMMCPNSMEE
-575 ADAFMEF
+575 ADAFIEF

-645 FAYRVHNTDV
+645 FAYRVHDTDV

-776 LDSIVADYY
+776 LSSIVADYY

-943 MLQVRAYEN
+943 MLLVRAYEN

-1027 VAVINE
+1027 VVVINE

-1129 KEEQLERAELVICLP
+1129 KEDQLERAELVICLP

-1209 NVGGNTCTLPD
+1209 NIGGNTCTLPD
-1220 GEEVNFYQV
+1220 GEEVNFYQI
-1229 IPLYRDELEY
+1229 IPLYGDELEF

-1405 ELGGENTFSEDT
+1405 ELGGDNTFSEGT

-1437 KTQEAGSVEFYQ
+1437 KTQGAGSVEFYQ

-1543 PFLFRHGDLVDRVKV
+1543 PFLFRHGDLVDRVKA

-1695 DGCDVGFGCGRGS
+1695 VGCEIATCIRQKPFAED
-1708 HSRRRR
+1708 
-1714 MGGPDGR
+1714 MGWDSGW
-1721 RLPADY
+1721 LF
-1727 GENRTEH
+1727 
-1734 TADKGGCGSAGRG
+1734 
-1747 GAIGQRLADADIVP
+1747 LADGDEDNDECRYEYCDLNTICNYSPDVMQYLDFP
-1761 QSAGRP
+1761 YDT
-1767 LRAGHQLGCKP
+1767 
-1778 RRGARGAGRRRLV
+1778 RLV
-1791 DRHRR
+1791 R
-1796 SGLAGCGRRAARNRC
+1796 
-1811 RRTPH
+1811 
-1816 KGHYGD
+1816 K
-1822 IDFGYDVLV
+1822 
-1831 RRERCRADIA
+1831 E
-1841 ISEQRG
+1841 
-1847 GVKGVRHLDDGV
+1847 DGKLYV
-1859 ARRRDGAAAR
+1859 D
-1869 HPPSVGHRRVAAG
+1869 
-1882 RMDDQTAQPPALR
+1882 
-1895 RGICRNDGTEY
+1895 EE
-1906 PPFARSAV
+1906 
-1914 SLDDAAGRHGN
+1914 
-1925 GFLRPDRLHRSCHAS
+1925 
-1940 RRADALPR
+1940 
-1948 GRPPRAPAGN
+1948 
-1958 PSLGGGGIASL
+1958 
-1969 RYRFQNVH
+1969 
-1977 FARKCHYR
+1977 
-1985 TAGNPDSRMGGFTQ
+1985 

>member
-7 IHTKIKDIEKFQQA
+7 IHTKIKDIEKFQQT

-96 GTRFEVEDETDYYTE
+96 RTRFEVEDETDYYTE

-135 QEDKGSTSLSICWD
+135 QNNKGSTSLLFCWD
-149 LNKYYPQS
+149 INKYYPQS
-157 DSGIVISPLGSFR
+157 DNGIVISPLGSFR
-170 LSEVIRRIREEGI
+170 LSEVVRRIREEGI
-183 ESFADDFFIWNNP
+183 ESFADDFFIWNNS
-196 ERDARFHRGLALNA
+196 ERDARFHRGMALNA

-239 AASLDPSLPFPKKE
+239 TASLDPSLPFPKKE
-253 YEELCRLHGCTP
+253 YEELCRLHGCVP
-265 VPTDGIPTY
+265 VPTDGIPPY

-282 RRGIINHKVGR
+282 RRGIVNHKVGK

-307 DGTLVYYDAAAD
+307 EGTLVYYDAAAD

-326 TGYSTN
+326 TGYSTD

-359 MGIGQDSEDEE
+359 MGIDQDSEDEE
-370 PYPVYSCHALCS
+370 PYPVYSCHALCP

-400 LSGEFLPTL
+400 LSSEFLPTL
-409 VADQPIEPENKQIIY
+409 VADQPIEPEKKQIIY
-424 TGENMNDELMKQ
+424 TGENMNDELMEQ

-463 ETTSL
+463 ETTGF

-502 MGYAQYFLNNYREA
+502 MGYAQYFLCNYREA
-516 LDYFSKAREL
+516 LSYFSKAREL
-526 NPEDEDTLSFIRQCN
+526 EPENGDALSFIRQCN
-541 MALPLTRRVK
+541 MAMPLTRRVK

-564 SGMMNPKSMEE
+564 SGMMCPNSMEE
-575 ADAFMEF
+575 ADAFIEF

-645 FAYRVHNTDV
+645 FAYRVHDTDV

-776 LDSIVADYY
+776 LSSIVADYY

-943 MLQVRAYEN
+943 MLLVRAYEN

-1129 KEEQLERAELVICLP
+1129 KEDQLERAELVICLP

-1209 NVGGNTCTLPD
+1209 NIGGNTCTLPD
-1220 GEEVNFYQV
+1220 GEEVNFYQI
-1229 IPLYRDELEY
+1229 IPLYGDELEF

-1405 ELGGENTFSEDT
+1405 ELGGDNTFSEGT

-1437 KTQEAGSVEFYQ
+1437 KTQGAGSVEFYQ

-1543 PFLFRHGDLVDRVKV
+1543 PFLFRHGDLVDRVKA

-1609 QAYAMDYFK
+1609 QANAMDYFK

-1695 DGCDVGFGCGRGS
+1695 VGCEIATCIRQKPFAED
-1708 HSRRRR
+1708 
-1714 MGGPDGR
+1714 MGWDSGW
-1721 RLPADY
+1721 LF
-1727 GENRTEH
+1727 
-1734 TADKGGCGSAGRG
+1734 
-1747 GAIGQRLADADIVP
+1747 LADGDEDNDECRYEYCDLNTICNYSPDVMQYLDFP
-1761 QSAGRP
+1761 YDT
-1767 LRAGHQLGCKP
+1767 
-1778 RRGARGAGRRRLV
+1778 RLV
-1791 DRHRR
+1791 R
-1796 SGLAGCGRRAARNRC
+1796 
-1811 RRTPH
+1811 
-1816 KGHYGD
+1816 K
-1822 IDFGYDVLV
+1822 
-1831 RRERCRADIA
+1831 E
-1841 ISEQRG
+1841 
-1847 GVKGVRHLDDGV
+1847 DGKLYV
-1859 ARRRDGAAAR
+1859 D
-1869 HPPSVGHRRVAAG
+1869 
-1882 RMDDQTAQPPALR
+1882 
-1895 RGICRNDGTEY
+1895 EE
-1906 PPFARSAV
+1906 
-1914 SLDDAAGRHGN
+1914 
-1925 GFLRPDRLHRSCHAS
+1925 
-1940 RRADALPR
+1940 
-1948 GRPPRAPAGN
+1948 
-1958 PSLGGGGIASL
+1958 
-1969 RYRFQNVH
+1969 
-1977 FARKCHYR
+1977 
-1985 TAGNPDSRMGGFTQ
+1985 

>member
-135 QEDKGSTSLSICWD
+135 QEDKGSKSLLFCWD

-170 LSEVIRRIREEGI
+170 LSEVIRRIQEEGI

-274 ETEFAIGY
+274 ETEFTIGY
-282 RRGIINHKVGR
+282 RRGIVNHKVGR

-307 DGTLVYYDAAAD
+307 EGTLVYYDAAAD

-359 MGIGQDSEDEE
+359 MGTGQDSEDEE

-400 LSGEFLPTL
+400 LSSEFLPTL

-424 TGENMNDELMKQ
+424 TGENMKDELMKQ
-436 IDEWHKAE
+436 IDEWHDAE

-502 MGYAQYFLNNYREA
+502 MGYAQYFLDNNREA
-516 LDYFSKAREL
+516 LSYFGKAREL
-526 NPEDEDTLSFIRQCN
+526 NPEDEDALSFIRQCN
-541 MALPLTRRVK
+541 MTLPLTQRVK

-645 FAYRVHNTDV
+645 FAYRVHDTDV

-678 DKNLCALPEENSD
+678 DKNLCALSEENSD

-776 LDSIVADYY
+776 LSSIVADYY

-791 FDHADGFGVQALY
+791 FDHANGFGAQALY
-804 MVFQNGVGEDNIL
+804 IVFQNGAGEDNIL

-943 MLQVRAYEN
+943 MLLVRAYEN

-1047 CCDDDNGDN
+1047 CCDDDNGDS

-1129 KEEQLERAELVICLP
+1129 KEDQLERAELVICLP

-1220 GEEVNFYQV
+1220 GEEVNFYQI
-1229 IPLYRDELEY
+1229 IPLYGDELEF

-1405 ELGGENTFSEDT
+1405 ELGGDNTFSEGT

-1437 KTQEAGSVEFYQ
+1437 KTQGAGSVEFYQ

-1543 PFLFRHGDLVDRVKV
+1543 PFLFRHGDLVDRVKA

-1695 DGCDVGFGCGRGS
+1695 VGCEIATCIRQKPFAED
-1708 HSRRRR
+1708 
-1714 MGGPDGR
+1714 MGWDSGW
-1721 RLPADY
+1721 LF
-1727 GENRTEH
+1727 
-1734 TADKGGCGSAGRG
+1734 
-1747 GAIGQRLADADIVP
+1747 LADGDEDNDECRYEYCDLNTICNYSPDVMQYLDFP
-1761 QSAGRP
+1761 YDT
-1767 LRAGHQLGCKP
+1767 
-1778 RRGARGAGRRRLV
+1778 RLV
-1791 DRHRR
+1791 R
-1796 SGLAGCGRRAARNRC
+1796 
-1811 RRTPH
+1811 
-1816 KGHYGD
+1816 K
-1822 IDFGYDVLV
+1822 
-1831 RRERCRADIA
+1831 E
-1841 ISEQRG
+1841 
-1847 GVKGVRHLDDGV
+1847 DGKLYV
-1859 ARRRDGAAAR
+1859 D
-1869 HPPSVGHRRVAAG
+1869 
-1882 RMDDQTAQPPALR
+1882 
-1895 RGICRNDGTEY
+1895 EE
-1906 PPFARSAV
+1906 
-1914 SLDDAAGRHGN
+1914 
-1925 GFLRPDRLHRSCHAS
+1925 
-1940 RRADALPR
+1940 
-1948 GRPPRAPAGN
+1948 
-1958 PSLGGGGIASL
+1958 
-1969 RYRFQNVH
+1969 
-1977 FARKCHYR
+1977 
-1985 TAGNPDSRMGGFTQ
+1985 

>member
-326 TGYSTN
+326 TGYSTD

-1695 DGCDVGFGCGRGS
+1695 DGCEIATCIRQKPFAED
-1708 HSRRRR
+1708 
-1714 MGGPDGR
+1714 MGWDSGW
-1721 RLPADY
+1721 LF
-1727 GENRTEH
+1727 
-1734 TADKGGCGSAGRG
+1734 
-1747 GAIGQRLADADIVP
+1747 LADGDEDNDECRYEYCDLNTICNYSPDVMQYLDFP
-1761 QSAGRP
+1761 YDT
-1767 LRAGHQLGCKP
+1767 
-1778 RRGARGAGRRRLV
+1778 RLV
-1791 DRHRR
+1791 R
-1796 SGLAGCGRRAARNRC
+1796 
-1811 RRTPH
+1811 
-1816 KGHYGD
+1816 K
-1822 IDFGYDVLV
+1822 
-1831 RRERCRADIA
+1831 E
-1841 ISEQRG
+1841 
-1847 GVKGVRHLDDGV
+1847 DGKLYV
-1859 ARRRDGAAAR
+1859 DE
-1869 HPPSVGHRRVAAG
+1869 
-1882 RMDDQTAQPPALR
+1882 D
-1895 RGICRNDGTEY
+1895 
-1906 PPFARSAV
+1906 
-1914 SLDDAAGRHGN
+1914 
-1925 GFLRPDRLHRSCHAS
+1925 
-1940 RRADALPR
+1940 
-1948 GRPPRAPAGN
+1948 
-1958 PSLGGGGIASL
+1958 
-1969 RYRFQNVH
+1969 
-1977 FARKCHYR
+1977 
-1985 TAGNPDSRMGGFTQ
+1985 

>member
-332 GEPDFLDVEEE
+332 GELDFLDVEEE

-541 MALPLTRRVK
+541 MVLPLTRRVK

-1695 DGCDVGFGCGRGS
+1695 DGCEIATCIRQKPFAED
-1708 HSRRRR
+1708 
-1714 MGGPDGR
+1714 MGWDSGW
-1721 RLPADY
+1721 LF
-1727 GENRTEH
+1727 
-1734 TADKGGCGSAGRG
+1734 
-1747 GAIGQRLADADIVP
+1747 LADGDEDNDECRYEYCDLNTICNYSPDVMQYLDFP
-1761 QSAGRP
+1761 YDT
-1767 LRAGHQLGCKP
+1767 
-1778 RRGARGAGRRRLV
+1778 RLV
-1791 DRHRR
+1791 R
-1796 SGLAGCGRRAARNRC
+1796 
-1811 RRTPH
+1811 
-1816 KGHYGD
+1816 K
-1822 IDFGYDVLV
+1822 
-1831 RRERCRADIA
+1831 E
-1841 ISEQRG
+1841 
-1847 GVKGVRHLDDGV
+1847 DGKLYV
-1859 ARRRDGAAAR
+1859 DE
-1869 HPPSVGHRRVAAG
+1869 
-1882 RMDDQTAQPPALR
+1882 D
-1895 RGICRNDGTEY
+1895 
-1906 PPFARSAV
+1906 
-1914 SLDDAAGRHGN
+1914 
-1925 GFLRPDRLHRSCHAS
+1925 
-1940 RRADALPR
+1940 
-1948 GRPPRAPAGN
+1948 
-1958 PSLGGGGIASL
+1958 
-1969 RYRFQNVH
+1969 
-1977 FARKCHYR
+1977 
-1985 TAGNPDSRMGGFTQ
+1985 

>member
-770 IVGSTC
+770 IVVSTC

-1695 DGCDVGFGCGRGS
+1695 DGCEIATCIRQKPFAED
-1708 HSRRRR
+1708 
-1714 MGGPDGR
+1714 MGWDSGW
-1721 RLPADY
+1721 LF
-1727 GENRTEH
+1727 
-1734 TADKGGCGSAGRG
+1734 
-1747 GAIGQRLADADIVP
+1747 LADGDEDNDECRYEYCDLNTICNYSPDVMQYLDFP
-1761 QSAGRP
+1761 YDT
-1767 LRAGHQLGCKP
+1767 
-1778 RRGARGAGRRRLV
+1778 RLV
-1791 DRHRR
+1791 R
-1796 SGLAGCGRRAARNRC
+1796 
-1811 RRTPH
+1811 
-1816 KGHYGD
+1816 K
-1822 IDFGYDVLV
+1822 
-1831 RRERCRADIA
+1831 E
-1841 ISEQRG
+1841 
-1847 GVKGVRHLDDGV
+1847 DGKLYV
-1859 ARRRDGAAAR
+1859 DE
-1869 HPPSVGHRRVAAG
+1869 
-1882 RMDDQTAQPPALR
+1882 D
-1895 RGICRNDGTEY
+1895 
-1906 PPFARSAV
+1906 
-1914 SLDDAAGRHGN
+1914 
-1925 GFLRPDRLHRSCHAS
+1925 
-1940 RRADALPR
+1940 
-1948 GRPPRAPAGN
+1948 
-1958 PSLGGGGIASL
+1958 
-1969 RYRFQNVH
+1969 
-1977 FARKCHYR
+1977 
-1985 TAGNPDSRMGGFTQ
+1985 

>member
-7 IHTKIKDIEKFQQA
+7 IHTKIKDIEKFQQT

-96 GTRFEVEDETDYYTE
+96 RTRFEVEDETDYYTE

-135 QEDKGSTSLSICWD
+135 QKDKGSTSLLFCWD
-149 LNKYYPQS
+149 VNKYYPQS
-157 DSGIVISPLGSFR
+157 DNGIVISPLGSFR
-170 LSEVIRRIREEGI
+170 LSEVVRRIREEGI
-183 ESFADDFFIWNNP
+183 ESFADDFFIWNNS
-196 ERDARFHRGLALNA
+196 ERDARFHRGMALNA

-239 AASLDPSLPFPKKE
+239 TASLDPSLPFPKKE
-253 YEELCRLHGCTP
+253 YEELCRLHGCVP
-265 VPTDGIPTY
+265 VPTDGIPSY

-282 RRGIINHKVGR
+282 RRGIVNHKVGK

-307 DGTLVYYDAAAD
+307 EGTLVYYDAAAD

-326 TGYSTN
+326 TGYSTD

-359 MGIGQDSEDEE
+359 MGIDQDSEDEE
-370 PYPVYSCHALCS
+370 PYPVYSCHALCP

-400 LSGEFLPTL
+400 LSSEFLPTL
-409 VADQPIEPENKQIIY
+409 VADQPIEPEKKQIIY
-424 TGENMNDELMKQ
+424 TGENMNDELMEQ

-633 KFFPFNPGKVGS
+633 KFFPFNPGKVGA
-645 FAYRVHNTDV
+645 FAYRVHDTDV

-861 FVKKVIPLLDEYPEY
+861 FVKKVIPLLDEYPEF

-1062 MYSEDEIDIIE
+1062 MYSEDKIDIIE

-1423 LLSPSIFGDKSSTC
+1423 LLSPSIFGDKSSRC

-1531 LRWCIEHNLMSQ
+1531 LRWCIKHNLMSQ
-1543 PFLFRHGDLVDRVKV
+1543 PFLFRHGDLVDRIKA

-1594 NWENR
+1594 NWESR

-1695 DGCDVGFGCGRGS
+1695 DGCEIATCIRQKPFAEDMSWDSGWLF
-1708 HSRRRR
+1708 
-1714 MGGPDGR
+1714 
-1721 RLPADY
+1721 
-1727 GENRTEH
+1727 
-1734 TADKGGCGSAGRG
+1734 
-1747 GAIGQRLADADIVP
+1747 LADGDEDNDECRYEYCDLNTICNYSPDVMQYLDFP
-1761 QSAGRP
+1761 YDT
-1767 LRAGHQLGCKP
+1767 
-1778 RRGARGAGRRRLV
+1778 RLV
-1791 DRHRR
+1791 R
-1796 SGLAGCGRRAARNRC
+1796 
-1811 RRTPH
+1811 
-1816 KGHYGD
+1816 K
-1822 IDFGYDVLV
+1822 
-1831 RRERCRADIA
+1831 E
-1841 ISEQRG
+1841 
-1847 GVKGVRHLDDGV
+1847 DGKLYV
-1859 ARRRDGAAAR
+1859 D
-1869 HPPSVGHRRVAAG
+1869 
-1882 RMDDQTAQPPALR
+1882 
-1895 RGICRNDGTEY
+1895 EE
-1906 PPFARSAV
+1906 
-1914 SLDDAAGRHGN
+1914 
-1925 GFLRPDRLHRSCHAS
+1925 
-1940 RRADALPR
+1940 
-1948 GRPPRAPAGN
+1948 
-1958 PSLGGGGIASL
+1958 
-1969 RYRFQNVH
+1969 
-1977 FARKCHYR
+1977 
-1985 TAGNPDSRMGGFTQ
+1985 

>member
-7 IHTKIKDIEKFQQA
+7 IHTKIKDIEKFQQT

-96 GTRFEVEDETDYYTE
+96 RTRFEVEDETDYYTE

-135 QEDKGSTSLSICWD
+135 QNNKGSTSLLFCWD
-149 LNKYYPQS
+149 INKYYPQS
-157 DSGIVISPLGSFR
+157 DNGIVISPLGSFR
-170 LSEVIRRIREEGI
+170 LSEVVRRIREEGI
-183 ESFADDFFIWNNP
+183 ESFADDFFIWNNS
-196 ERDARFHRGLALNA
+196 ERDARFHRGMALNA

-239 AASLDPSLPFPKKE
+239 TASLDPSLPFPKKE
-253 YEELCRLHGCTP
+253 YEELCRLHGCVP
-265 VPTDGIPTY
+265 VPTDGIPPY

-282 RRGIINHKVGR
+282 RRGIVNHKVGK

-307 DGTLVYYDAAAD
+307 EGTLVYYDAAAD

-326 TGYSTN
+326 TGYSTD

-359 MGIGQDSEDEE
+359 MGIDQDSEDEE
-370 PYPVYSCHALCS
+370 PYPVYSCHALCP

-400 LSGEFLPTL
+400 LSSEFLPTL
-409 VADQPIEPENKQIIY
+409 VADQPIEPEKKQIIY
-424 TGENMNDELMKQ
+424 TGENMNDELMEQ

-463 ETTSL
+463 ETTGF

-502 MGYAQYFLNNYREA
+502 MGYAQYFLCNYREA
-516 LDYFSKAREL
+516 LSYFSKAREL
-526 NPEDEDTLSFIRQCN
+526 EPENGDALSFIRQCN
-541 MALPLTRRVK
+541 MAMPLTRRVK

-564 SGMMNPKSMEE
+564 SGMMCPNSMEE
-575 ADAFMEF
+575 ADAFIEF

-645 FAYRVHNTDV
+645 FAYRVHDTDV

-1543 PFLFRHGDLVDRVKV
+1543 PFLFRHGDLVDRVKA

-1695 DGCDVGFGCGRGS
+1695 DGCEIATCIRQKPFAED
-1708 HSRRRR
+1708 
-1714 MGGPDGR
+1714 MGWDSGW
-1721 RLPADY
+1721 LF
-1727 GENRTEH
+1727 
-1734 TADKGGCGSAGRG
+1734 
-1747 GAIGQRLADADIVP
+1747 LADGDEDNDECRYEYCDLNTICNYSPDVMQYLDFP
-1761 QSAGRP
+1761 YDT
-1767 LRAGHQLGCKP
+1767 
-1778 RRGARGAGRRRLV
+1778 RLV
-1791 DRHRR
+1791 R
-1796 SGLAGCGRRAARNRC
+1796 
-1811 RRTPH
+1811 
-1816 KGHYGD
+1816 K
-1822 IDFGYDVLV
+1822 
-1831 RRERCRADIA
+1831 E
-1841 ISEQRG
+1841 
-1847 GVKGVRHLDDGV
+1847 DGKLYV
-1859 ARRRDGAAAR
+1859 DE
-1869 HPPSVGHRRVAAG
+1869 
-1882 RMDDQTAQPPALR
+1882 D
-1895 RGICRNDGTEY
+1895 
-1906 PPFARSAV
+1906 
-1914 SLDDAAGRHGN
+1914 
-1925 GFLRPDRLHRSCHAS
+1925 
-1940 RRADALPR
+1940 
-1948 GRPPRAPAGN
+1948 
-1958 PSLGGGGIASL
+1958 
-1969 RYRFQNVH
+1969 
-1977 FARKCHYR
+1977 
-1985 TAGNPDSRMGGFTQ
+1985 

>member
-7 IHTKIKDIEKFQQA
+7 IHTKIKDIEKFQQT

-135 QEDKGSTSLSICWD
+135 QNNKGSTSLLFCWD
-149 LNKYYPQS
+149 INKYYPQS
-157 DSGIVISPLGSFR
+157 DNGIVISPLGSFR
-170 LSEVIRRIREEGI
+170 LSEVVRRIREEGI
-183 ESFADDFFIWNNP
+183 ESFADDFFIWNNS
-196 ERDARFHRGLALNA
+196 ERDARFHRGMALNA

-239 AASLDPSLPFPKKE
+239 TASLDPSLPFPKKE
-253 YEELCRLHGCTP
+253 YEELCRLHGCVP
-265 VPTDGIPTY
+265 VPTDGIPPY

-282 RRGIINHKVGR
+282 RRGIVNHKVGK

-307 DGTLVYYDAAAD
+307 EGTLVYYDAAAD

-326 TGYSTN
+326 TGYSTD

-359 MGIGQDSEDEE
+359 MGIDQDSEDEE
-370 PYPVYSCHALCS
+370 PYPVYSCHALCP

-400 LSGEFLPTL
+400 LSSEFLPTL
-409 VADQPIEPENKQIIY
+409 VADQPIEPEKKQIIY
-424 TGENMNDELMKQ
+424 TGENMNDELMEQ

-463 ETTSL
+463 ETTGF

-502 MGYAQYFLNNYREA
+502 MGYAQYFLCNYREA
-516 LDYFSKAREL
+516 LSYFSKAREL
-526 NPEDEDTLSFIRQCN
+526 EPENGDALSFIRQCN
-541 MALPLTRRVK
+541 MAMPLTRRVK

-564 SGMMNPKSMEE
+564 SGMMCPNSMEE

-645 FAYRVHNTDV
+645 FAYRVHDTDV

-943 MLQVRAYEN
+943 MLLVRAYEN

-1543 PFLFRHGDLVDRVKV
+1543 PFLFRHGDLVDRVKA

-1695 DGCDVGFGCGRGS
+1695 DGCEIATCIRQKPFAED
-1708 HSRRRR
+1708 
-1714 MGGPDGR
+1714 MGWDSGW
-1721 RLPADY
+1721 LF
-1727 GENRTEH
+1727 
-1734 TADKGGCGSAGRG
+1734 
-1747 GAIGQRLADADIVP
+1747 LADGDEDNDECRYEYCDLNTICNYSPDVMQYLDFP
-1761 QSAGRP
+1761 YDT
-1767 LRAGHQLGCKP
+1767 
-1778 RRGARGAGRRRLV
+1778 RLV
-1791 DRHRR
+1791 R
-1796 SGLAGCGRRAARNRC
+1796 
-1811 RRTPH
+1811 
-1816 KGHYGD
+1816 K
-1822 IDFGYDVLV
+1822 
-1831 RRERCRADIA
+1831 E
-1841 ISEQRG
+1841 
-1847 GVKGVRHLDDGV
+1847 DGKLYV
-1859 ARRRDGAAAR
+1859 D
-1869 HPPSVGHRRVAAG
+1869 
-1882 RMDDQTAQPPALR
+1882 
-1895 RGICRNDGTEY
+1895 EE
-1906 PPFARSAV
+1906 
-1914 SLDDAAGRHGN
+1914 
-1925 GFLRPDRLHRSCHAS
+1925 
-1940 RRADALPR
+1940 
-1948 GRPPRAPAGN
+1948 
-1958 PSLGGGGIASL
+1958 
-1969 RYRFQNVH
+1969 
-1977 FARKCHYR
+1977 
-1985 TAGNPDSRMGGFTQ
+1985 

>member
-1105 EECNWYTLVTMGMGA
+1105 EECNWYTLVTMRMGA

-1695 DGCDVGFGCGRGS
+1695 DGCEIATCIRQKPFAED
-1708 HSRRRR
+1708 
-1714 MGGPDGR
+1714 MGWDSGW
-1721 RLPADY
+1721 LF
-1727 GENRTEH
+1727 
-1734 TADKGGCGSAGRG
+1734 
-1747 GAIGQRLADADIVP
+1747 LADGDEDNDECRYEYCDLNTICNYSPDVMQYLDFP
-1761 QSAGRP
+1761 YDT
-1767 LRAGHQLGCKP
+1767 
-1778 RRGARGAGRRRLV
+1778 RLV
-1791 DRHRR
+1791 R
-1796 SGLAGCGRRAARNRC
+1796 
-1811 RRTPH
+1811 
-1816 KGHYGD
+1816 K
-1822 IDFGYDVLV
+1822 
-1831 RRERCRADIA
+1831 E
-1841 ISEQRG
+1841 
-1847 GVKGVRHLDDGV
+1847 DGKLYV
-1859 ARRRDGAAAR
+1859 DE
-1869 HPPSVGHRRVAAG
+1869 
-1882 RMDDQTAQPPALR
+1882 D
-1895 RGICRNDGTEY
+1895 
-1906 PPFARSAV
+1906 
-1914 SLDDAAGRHGN
+1914 
-1925 GFLRPDRLHRSCHAS
+1925 
-1940 RRADALPR
+1940 
-1948 GRPPRAPAGN
+1948 
-1958 PSLGGGGIASL
+1958 
-1969 RYRFQNVH
+1969 
-1977 FARKCHYR
+1977 
-1985 TAGNPDSRMGGFTQ
+1985 

>member
-7 IHTKIKDIEKFQQA
+7 IHTKIKDIEKFQQT

-96 GTRFEVEDETDYYTE
+96 RTRFEVEDETDYYTE

-135 QEDKGSTSLSICWD
+135 QKDKGSTSLLFCWD
-149 LNKYYPQS
+149 INKYYPQS
-157 DSGIVISPLGSFR
+157 DNGIVISPLGSFC
-170 LSEVIRRIREEGI
+170 LSEVVRRIREEGI
-183 ESFADDFFIWNNP
+183 ESFADDFFIWNNS
-196 ERDARFHRGLALNA
+196 ERDARFHRGMALNA

-239 AASLDPSLPFPKKE
+239 TASLDPSLPFPKKE
-253 YEELCRLHGCTP
+253 YEELCRLHGCVP
-265 VPTDGIPTY
+265 VPTDGIPSY

-282 RRGIINHKVGR
+282 RRGIVNHKVGK

-307 DGTLVYYDAAAD
+307 EGTLVYYDAAAD

-326 TGYSTN
+326 TGYSTD

-463 ETTSL
+463 EMTSL

-1695 DGCDVGFGCGRGS
+1695 DGCEIATCIRQKPFAED
-1708 HSRRRR
+1708 
-1714 MGGPDGR
+1714 MGWDSGW
-1721 RLPADY
+1721 LF
-1727 GENRTEH
+1727 
-1734 TADKGGCGSAGRG
+1734 
-1747 GAIGQRLADADIVP
+1747 LADGDEDNDECRYEYCDLNTICNYSPDVMQYLDFP
-1761 QSAGRP
+1761 YDT
-1767 LRAGHQLGCKP
+1767 
-1778 RRGARGAGRRRLV
+1778 RLV
-1791 DRHRR
+1791 R
-1796 SGLAGCGRRAARNRC
+1796 
-1811 RRTPH
+1811 
-1816 KGHYGD
+1816 K
-1822 IDFGYDVLV
+1822 
-1831 RRERCRADIA
+1831 E
-1841 ISEQRG
+1841 
-1847 GVKGVRHLDDGV
+1847 DGKLYV
-1859 ARRRDGAAAR
+1859 DE
-1869 HPPSVGHRRVAAG
+1869 
-1882 RMDDQTAQPPALR
+1882 D
-1895 RGICRNDGTEY
+1895 
-1906 PPFARSAV
+1906 
-1914 SLDDAAGRHGN
+1914 
-1925 GFLRPDRLHRSCHAS
+1925 
-1940 RRADALPR
+1940 
-1948 GRPPRAPAGN
+1948 
-1958 PSLGGGGIASL
+1958 
-1969 RYRFQNVH
+1969 
-1977 FARKCHYR
+1977 
-1985 TAGNPDSRMGGFTQ
+1985 

>member
-1293 AHIEKYFGKI
+1293 THIEKYFGKI

-1695 DGCDVGFGCGRGS
+1695 DGCEIATCIRQKPFAED
-1708 HSRRRR
+1708 
-1714 MGGPDGR
+1714 MGWDSGW
-1721 RLPADY
+1721 LF
-1727 GENRTEH
+1727 
-1734 TADKGGCGSAGRG
+1734 
-1747 GAIGQRLADADIVP
+1747 LADGDEDNDECRYEYCDLNTICNYSPDVMQYLDFP
-1761 QSAGRP
+1761 YDT
-1767 LRAGHQLGCKP
+1767 
-1778 RRGARGAGRRRLV
+1778 RLV
-1791 DRHRR
+1791 R
-1796 SGLAGCGRRAARNRC
+1796 
-1811 RRTPH
+1811 
-1816 KGHYGD
+1816 K
-1822 IDFGYDVLV
+1822 
-1831 RRERCRADIA
+1831 E
-1841 ISEQRG
+1841 
-1847 GVKGVRHLDDGV
+1847 DGKLYV
-1859 ARRRDGAAAR
+1859 DE
-1869 HPPSVGHRRVAAG
+1869 
-1882 RMDDQTAQPPALR
+1882 D
-1895 RGICRNDGTEY
+1895 
-1906 PPFARSAV
+1906 
-1914 SLDDAAGRHGN
+1914 
-1925 GFLRPDRLHRSCHAS
+1925 
-1940 RRADALPR
+1940 
-1948 GRPPRAPAGN
+1948 
-1958 PSLGGGGIASL
+1958 
-1969 RYRFQNVH
+1969 
-1977 FARKCHYR
+1977 
-1985 TAGNPDSRMGGFTQ
+1985 

>member
-645 FAYRVHNTDV
+645 FAYHVHNTDV

-1405 ELGGENTFSEDT
+1405 ELGGDNTFSEGT

-1437 KTQEAGSVEFYQ
+1437 KTQGAGSVEFYQ

-1543 PFLFRHGDLVDRVKV
+1543 PFLFRHGDLVDRVKA

-1695 DGCDVGFGCGRGS
+1695 VGCEIATCIRQKPFAED
-1708 HSRRRR
+1708 
-1714 MGGPDGR
+1714 MGWDSGW
-1721 RLPADY
+1721 LF
-1727 GENRTEH
+1727 
-1734 TADKGGCGSAGRG
+1734 
-1747 GAIGQRLADADIVP
+1747 LADGDEDNDECRYEYCDLNTICNYSPDVMQYLDFP
-1761 QSAGRP
+1761 YDT
-1767 LRAGHQLGCKP
+1767 
-1778 RRGARGAGRRRLV
+1778 RLV
-1791 DRHRR
+1791 R
-1796 SGLAGCGRRAARNRC
+1796 
-1811 RRTPH
+1811 
-1816 KGHYGD
+1816 K
-1822 IDFGYDVLV
+1822 
-1831 RRERCRADIA
+1831 E
-1841 ISEQRG
+1841 
-1847 GVKGVRHLDDGV
+1847 DGKLYV
-1859 ARRRDGAAAR
+1859 D
-1869 HPPSVGHRRVAAG
+1869 
-1882 RMDDQTAQPPALR
+1882 
-1895 RGICRNDGTEY
+1895 EE
-1906 PPFARSAV
+1906 
-1914 SLDDAAGRHGN
+1914 
-1925 GFLRPDRLHRSCHAS
+1925 
-1940 RRADALPR
+1940 
-1948 GRPPRAPAGN
+1948 
-1958 PSLGGGGIASL
+1958 
-1969 RYRFQNVH
+1969 
-1977 FARKCHYR
+1977 
-1985 TAGNPDSRMGGFTQ
+1985 

>member
-239 AASLDPSLPFPKKE
+239 AASLDPTLPFPKKE

-1695 DGCDVGFGCGRGS
+1695 DGCEIATCIRQKPFAED
-1708 HSRRRR
+1708 
-1714 MGGPDGR
+1714 MGWDSGW
-1721 RLPADY
+1721 LF
-1727 GENRTEH
+1727 
-1734 TADKGGCGSAGRG
+1734 
-1747 GAIGQRLADADIVP
+1747 LADGDEDNDECRYEYCDLNTICNYSPDVMQYLDFP
-1761 QSAGRP
+1761 YDT
-1767 LRAGHQLGCKP
+1767 
-1778 RRGARGAGRRRLV
+1778 RLV
-1791 DRHRR
+1791 R
-1796 SGLAGCGRRAARNRC
+1796 
-1811 RRTPH
+1811 
-1816 KGHYGD
+1816 K
-1822 IDFGYDVLV
+1822 
-1831 RRERCRADIA
+1831 E
-1841 ISEQRG
+1841 
-1847 GVKGVRHLDDGV
+1847 DGKLYV
-1859 ARRRDGAAAR
+1859 DE
-1869 HPPSVGHRRVAAG
+1869 
-1882 RMDDQTAQPPALR
+1882 D
-1895 RGICRNDGTEY
+1895 
-1906 PPFARSAV
+1906 
-1914 SLDDAAGRHGN
+1914 
-1925 GFLRPDRLHRSCHAS
+1925 
-1940 RRADALPR
+1940 
-1948 GRPPRAPAGN
+1948 
-1958 PSLGGGGIASL
+1958 
-1969 RYRFQNVH
+1969 
-1977 FARKCHYR
+1977 
-1985 TAGNPDSRMGGFTQ
+1985 

>member
-7 IHTKIKDIEKFQQA
+7 IHTKIKDIEKFQQT

-96 GTRFEVEDETDYYTE
+96 RTRFEVEDETDYYTE

-526 NPEDEDTLSFIRQCN
+526 NPEDEYTLSIIRQCN
-541 MALPLTRRVK
+541 MHLPLTRRVK

-645 FAYRVHNTDV
+645 FAYRVHDTDV

-1327 HNYYTLITVNMSNHE
+1327 HNYYTLIIVNMSNHE

-1405 ELGGENTFSEDT
+1405 ELGGDNTFSEGT

-1437 KTQEAGSVEFYQ
+1437 KTQGAGSVEFYQ

-1543 PFLFRHGDLVDRVKV
+1543 PFLFRHGDLVDRVKA

-1695 DGCDVGFGCGRGS
+1695 VGCEIATCIRQKPFAED
-1708 HSRRRR
+1708 
-1714 MGGPDGR
+1714 MGWDSGW
-1721 RLPADY
+1721 LF
-1727 GENRTEH
+1727 
-1734 TADKGGCGSAGRG
+1734 
-1747 GAIGQRLADADIVP
+1747 LADGDEDNDECRYEYCDLNTICNYSPDVMQYLDFP
-1761 QSAGRP
+1761 YDT
-1767 LRAGHQLGCKP
+1767 
-1778 RRGARGAGRRRLV
+1778 RLV
-1791 DRHRR
+1791 R
-1796 SGLAGCGRRAARNRC
+1796 
-1811 RRTPH
+1811 
-1816 KGHYGD
+1816 K
-1822 IDFGYDVLV
+1822 
-1831 RRERCRADIA
+1831 E
-1841 ISEQRG
+1841 
-1847 GVKGVRHLDDGV
+1847 DGKLYV
-1859 ARRRDGAAAR
+1859 D
-1869 HPPSVGHRRVAAG
+1869 
-1882 RMDDQTAQPPALR
+1882 
-1895 RGICRNDGTEY
+1895 EE
-1906 PPFARSAV
+1906 
-1914 SLDDAAGRHGN
+1914 
-1925 GFLRPDRLHRSCHAS
+1925 
-1940 RRADALPR
+1940 
-1948 GRPPRAPAGN
+1948 
-1958 PSLGGGGIASL
+1958 
-1969 RYRFQNVH
+1969 
-1977 FARKCHYR
+1977 
-1985 TAGNPDSRMGGFTQ
+1985 

>member
-58 EGNTDN
+58 EGNADN

-124 WLAKLFEIIQE
+124 WLAKLFEIIQK

-265 VPTDGIPTY
+265 VPTDGMPTY
-274 ETEFAIGY
+274 ETEFTIGY
-282 RRGIINHKVGR
+282 RRGIVNHKVGR

-359 MGIGQDSEDEE
+359 MGTGQDSEDEE

-487 SVREEGAEDERWNFR
+487 SVKEEGAEDERWNFR

-645 FAYRVHNTDV
+645 FAYRVHDTDV

-986 ESQAGWNKRMAYAYQ
+986 ECQAGWNKRMAYAYQ

-1543 PFLFRHGDLVDRVKV
+1543 PFLFRHGDLVDRVKA

-1637 TEKYYHDMAALIDS
+1637 TEKYYHDIAALIDS

-1695 DGCDVGFGCGRGS
+1695 DGCEIATCIRQKPFAED
-1708 HSRRRR
+1708 
-1714 MGGPDGR
+1714 MGWDSGW
-1721 RLPADY
+1721 LF
-1727 GENRTEH
+1727 
-1734 TADKGGCGSAGRG
+1734 
-1747 GAIGQRLADADIVP
+1747 LADGDEDNDECRYEYCDLNTICNYSPDVMQYLDFP
-1761 QSAGRP
+1761 YDT
-1767 LRAGHQLGCKP
+1767 
-1778 RRGARGAGRRRLV
+1778 RLV
-1791 DRHRR
+1791 R
-1796 SGLAGCGRRAARNRC
+1796 
-1811 RRTPH
+1811 
-1816 KGHYGD
+1816 K
-1822 IDFGYDVLV
+1822 
-1831 RRERCRADIA
+1831 E
-1841 ISEQRG
+1841 
-1847 GVKGVRHLDDGV
+1847 DGKLYV
-1859 ARRRDGAAAR
+1859 DE
-1869 HPPSVGHRRVAAG
+1869 
-1882 RMDDQTAQPPALR
+1882 D
-1895 RGICRNDGTEY
+1895 
-1906 PPFARSAV
+1906 
-1914 SLDDAAGRHGN
+1914 
-1925 GFLRPDRLHRSCHAS
+1925 
-1940 RRADALPR
+1940 
-1948 GRPPRAPAGN
+1948 
-1958 PSLGGGGIASL
+1958 
-1969 RYRFQNVH
+1969 
-1977 FARKCHYR
+1977 
-1985 TAGNPDSRMGGFTQ
+1985 

>member
-526 NPEDEDTLSFIRQCN
+526 NPEDEYTLSIIRQCN
-541 MALPLTRRVK
+541 MHLPLTRRVK

-1695 DGCDVGFGCGRGS
+1695 DGCEIATCIRQKPFAED
-1708 HSRRRR
+1708 
-1714 MGGPDGR
+1714 MGWDSGW
-1721 RLPADY
+1721 LF
-1727 GENRTEH
+1727 
-1734 TADKGGCGSAGRG
+1734 
-1747 GAIGQRLADADIVP
+1747 LADGDEDNDECRYEYCDLNTICNYSPDVMQYLDFP
-1761 QSAGRP
+1761 YDT
-1767 LRAGHQLGCKP
+1767 
-1778 RRGARGAGRRRLV
+1778 RLV
-1791 DRHRR
+1791 R
-1796 SGLAGCGRRAARNRC
+1796 
-1811 RRTPH
+1811 
-1816 KGHYGD
+1816 K
-1822 IDFGYDVLV
+1822 
-1831 RRERCRADIA
+1831 E
-1841 ISEQRG
+1841 
-1847 GVKGVRHLDDGV
+1847 DGKLYV
-1859 ARRRDGAAAR
+1859 DE
-1869 HPPSVGHRRVAAG
+1869 
-1882 RMDDQTAQPPALR
+1882 D
-1895 RGICRNDGTEY
+1895 
-1906 PPFARSAV
+1906 
-1914 SLDDAAGRHGN
+1914 
-1925 GFLRPDRLHRSCHAS
+1925 
-1940 RRADALPR
+1940 
-1948 GRPPRAPAGN
+1948 
-1958 PSLGGGGIASL
+1958 
-1969 RYRFQNVH
+1969 
-1977 FARKCHYR
+1977 
-1985 TAGNPDSRMGGFTQ
+1985 

>member
-1398 ISWGKTM
+1398 ISWGKTI

-1695 DGCDVGFGCGRGS
+1695 DGCEIATCIRQKPFAED
-1708 HSRRRR
+1708 
-1714 MGGPDGR
+1714 MGWDSGW
-1721 RLPADY
+1721 LF
-1727 GENRTEH
+1727 
-1734 TADKGGCGSAGRG
+1734 
-1747 GAIGQRLADADIVP
+1747 LADGDEDNDECRYEYCDLNTICNYSPDVMQYLDFP
-1761 QSAGRP
+1761 YDT
-1767 LRAGHQLGCKP
+1767 
-1778 RRGARGAGRRRLV
+1778 RLV
-1791 DRHRR
+1791 R
-1796 SGLAGCGRRAARNRC
+1796 
-1811 RRTPH
+1811 
-1816 KGHYGD
+1816 K
-1822 IDFGYDVLV
+1822 
-1831 RRERCRADIA
+1831 E
-1841 ISEQRG
+1841 
-1847 GVKGVRHLDDGV
+1847 DGKLYV
-1859 ARRRDGAAAR
+1859 DE
-1869 HPPSVGHRRVAAG
+1869 
-1882 RMDDQTAQPPALR
+1882 D
-1895 RGICRNDGTEY
+1895 
-1906 PPFARSAV
+1906 
-1914 SLDDAAGRHGN
+1914 
-1925 GFLRPDRLHRSCHAS
+1925 
-1940 RRADALPR
+1940 
-1948 GRPPRAPAGN
+1948 
-1958 PSLGGGGIASL
+1958 
-1969 RYRFQNVH
+1969 
-1977 FARKCHYR
+1977 
-1985 TAGNPDSRMGGFTQ
+1985 

>member
-1105 EECNWYTLVTMGMGA
+1105 EECNWYTLVTMGMEA

-1695 DGCDVGFGCGRGS
+1695 DGCEIATCIRQKPFAED
-1708 HSRRRR
+1708 
-1714 MGGPDGR
+1714 MGWDSGW
-1721 RLPADY
+1721 LF
-1727 GENRTEH
+1727 
-1734 TADKGGCGSAGRG
+1734 
-1747 GAIGQRLADADIVP
+1747 LADGDEDNDECRYEYCDLNTICNYSPDVMQYLDFP
-1761 QSAGRP
+1761 YDT
-1767 LRAGHQLGCKP
+1767 
-1778 RRGARGAGRRRLV
+1778 RLV
-1791 DRHRR
+1791 R
-1796 SGLAGCGRRAARNRC
+1796 
-1811 RRTPH
+1811 
-1816 KGHYGD
+1816 K
-1822 IDFGYDVLV
+1822 
-1831 RRERCRADIA
+1831 E
-1841 ISEQRG
+1841 
-1847 GVKGVRHLDDGV
+1847 DGKLYV
-1859 ARRRDGAAAR
+1859 DE
-1869 HPPSVGHRRVAAG
+1869 
-1882 RMDDQTAQPPALR
+1882 D
-1895 RGICRNDGTEY
+1895 
-1906 PPFARSAV
+1906 
-1914 SLDDAAGRHGN
+1914 
-1925 GFLRPDRLHRSCHAS
+1925 
-1940 RRADALPR
+1940 
-1948 GRPPRAPAGN
+1948 
-1958 PSLGGGGIASL
+1958 
-1969 RYRFQNVH
+1969 
-1977 FARKCHYR
+1977 
-1985 TAGNPDSRMGGFTQ
+1985 

>member
-7 IHTKIKDIEKFQQA
+7 IHTKIKDIEKFQQT

-96 GTRFEVEDETDYYTE
+96 RTRFEVEDETDYYTE

-135 QEDKGSTSLSICWD
+135 QNNKGSTSLLFCWD
-149 LNKYYPQS
+149 INKYYPQS
-157 DSGIVISPLGSFR
+157 DNGIVISPLGSFR
-170 LSEVIRRIREEGI
+170 LSEVVRRIREEGI
-183 ESFADDFFIWNNP
+183 ESFADDFFIWNNS
-196 ERDARFHRGLALNA
+196 ERDARFHRGMALNA

-239 AASLDPSLPFPKKE
+239 TASLDPSLPFPKKE
-253 YEELCRLHGCTP
+253 YEELCRLHGCVP
-265 VPTDGIPTY
+265 VPTDGIPPY

-282 RRGIINHKVGR
+282 RRGIVNHKVGK

-307 DGTLVYYDAAAD
+307 EGTLVYYDAAAD

-326 TGYSTN
+326 TGYSTD

-359 MGIGQDSEDEE
+359 MGIDQDSEDEE
-370 PYPVYSCHALCS
+370 PYPVYSCHALCP

-400 LSGEFLPTL
+400 LSSEFLPTL

-424 TGENMNDELMKQ
+424 TGENMNDELMEQ

-463 ETTSL
+463 ETTGF

-502 MGYAQYFLNNYREA
+502 MGYAQYFLCNYREA
-516 LDYFSKAREL
+516 LSYFSKAREL
-526 NPEDEDTLSFIRQCN
+526 EPENGDALSFIRQCN
-541 MALPLTRRVK
+541 MAMPLTRRVK

-564 SGMMNPKSMEE
+564 SGMMCPNSMEE
-575 ADAFMEF
+575 ADAFIEF

-645 FAYRVHNTDV
+645 FAYRVHDTDV

-776 LDSIVADYY
+776 LSSIVADYY

-943 MLQVRAYEN
+943 MLLVRAYEN

-1129 KEEQLERAELVICLP
+1129 KEDQLERAELVICLP

-1209 NVGGNTCTLPD
+1209 NIGGNTCTLPD
-1220 GEEVNFYQV
+1220 GEEVNFYQI
-1229 IPLYRDELEY
+1229 IPLYGDELEF

-1405 ELGGENTFSEDT
+1405 ELGGDNTFSEGT

-1437 KTQEAGSVEFYQ
+1437 KTQGAGSVEFYQ

-1543 PFLFRHGDLVDRVKV
+1543 PFLFRHGDLVDRVKA

-1695 DGCDVGFGCGRGS
+1695 VGCEIATCIRQKPFAED
-1708 HSRRRR
+1708 
-1714 MGGPDGR
+1714 MGWDSGW
-1721 RLPADY
+1721 LF
-1727 GENRTEH
+1727 
-1734 TADKGGCGSAGRG
+1734 
-1747 GAIGQRLADADIVP
+1747 LADGDEDNDECRYEYCDLNTICNYSPDVMQYLDFP
-1761 QSAGRP
+1761 YDT
-1767 LRAGHQLGCKP
+1767 
-1778 RRGARGAGRRRLV
+1778 RLV
-1791 DRHRR
+1791 R
-1796 SGLAGCGRRAARNRC
+1796 
-1811 RRTPH
+1811 
-1816 KGHYGD
+1816 K
-1822 IDFGYDVLV
+1822 
-1831 RRERCRADIA
+1831 E
-1841 ISEQRG
+1841 
-1847 GVKGVRHLDDGV
+1847 DGKLYV
-1859 ARRRDGAAAR
+1859 D
-1869 HPPSVGHRRVAAG
+1869 
-1882 RMDDQTAQPPALR
+1882 
-1895 RGICRNDGTEY
+1895 EE
-1906 PPFARSAV
+1906 
-1914 SLDDAAGRHGN
+1914 
-1925 GFLRPDRLHRSCHAS
+1925 
-1940 RRADALPR
+1940 
-1948 GRPPRAPAGN
+1948 
-1958 PSLGGGGIASL
+1958 
-1969 RYRFQNVH
+1969 
-1977 FARKCHYR
+1977 
-1985 TAGNPDSRMGGFTQ
+1985 

>member
-7 IHTKIKDIEKFQQA
+7 IHTKIKDIEKFQQT

-96 GTRFEVEDETDYYTE
+96 RTRFEVEDETDYYTE

-135 QEDKGSTSLSICWD
+135 QNNKGSTSLLFCWD
-149 LNKYYPQS
+149 INKYYPQS
-157 DSGIVISPLGSFR
+157 DNGIVISPLGSFR
-170 LSEVIRRIREEGI
+170 LSEVVRRIREEGI
-183 ESFADDFFIWNNP
+183 ESFADDFFIWNNS
-196 ERDARFHRGLALNA
+196 ERDARFHRGMALNA

-239 AASLDPSLPFPKKE
+239 TASLDPSLPFPKKE
-253 YEELCRLHGCTP
+253 YEELCRLHGCVP
-265 VPTDGIPTY
+265 VPTDGIPPY

-282 RRGIINHKVGR
+282 RRGIVNHKVGK

-307 DGTLVYYDAAAD
+307 EGTLVYYDAAAD

-326 TGYSTN
+326 TGYSTD

-359 MGIGQDSEDEE
+359 MGIDQDSEDEE
-370 PYPVYSCHALCS
+370 PYPVYSCHALCP

-400 LSGEFLPTL
+400 LSSEFLPTL
-409 VADQPIEPENKQIIY
+409 VADQPIEPEKKQIIY
-424 TGENMNDELMKQ
+424 TGENMNDELMEQ

-463 ETTSL
+463 ETTGF

-502 MGYAQYFLNNYREA
+502 MGYAQYFLCNYREA
-516 LDYFSKAREL
+516 LSYFSKAREL
-526 NPEDEDTLSFIRQCN
+526 EPENGDALSFIRQCN
-541 MALPLTRRVK
+541 MAMPLTRRVK

-564 SGMMNPKSMEE
+564 SGMMCPNSMEE

-582 ISKGTNLISEDMH
+582 ISKGTNLISEDTH

-645 FAYRVHNTDV
+645 FAYRVHDTDV

-776 LDSIVADYY
+776 LSSIVADYY

-943 MLQVRAYEN
+943 MLLVRAYEN

-1129 KEEQLERAELVICLP
+1129 KEDQLERAELVICLP

-1209 NVGGNTCTLPD
+1209 NIGGNTCTLPD
-1220 GEEVNFYQV
+1220 GEEVNFYQI
-1229 IPLYRDELEY
+1229 IPLYGDELEF

-1405 ELGGENTFSEDT
+1405 ELGGDNTFSEGT

-1437 KTQEAGSVEFYQ
+1437 KTQGAGSVEFYQ

-1543 PFLFRHGDLVDRVKV
+1543 PFLFRHGDLVDRVKA

-1695 DGCDVGFGCGRGS
+1695 VGCEIATCIRQKPFAED
-1708 HSRRRR
+1708 
-1714 MGGPDGR
+1714 MGWDSGW
-1721 RLPADY
+1721 LF
-1727 GENRTEH
+1727 
-1734 TADKGGCGSAGRG
+1734 
-1747 GAIGQRLADADIVP
+1747 LADGDEDNDECRYEYCDLNTICNYSPDVMQYLDFP
-1761 QSAGRP
+1761 YDT
-1767 LRAGHQLGCKP
+1767 
-1778 RRGARGAGRRRLV
+1778 RLV
-1791 DRHRR
+1791 R
-1796 SGLAGCGRRAARNRC
+1796 
-1811 RRTPH
+1811 
-1816 KGHYGD
+1816 K
-1822 IDFGYDVLV
+1822 
-1831 RRERCRADIA
+1831 E
-1841 ISEQRG
+1841 
-1847 GVKGVRHLDDGV
+1847 DGKLYV
-1859 ARRRDGAAAR
+1859 D
-1869 HPPSVGHRRVAAG
+1869 
-1882 RMDDQTAQPPALR
+1882 
-1895 RGICRNDGTEY
+1895 EE
-1906 PPFARSAV
+1906 
-1914 SLDDAAGRHGN
+1914 
-1925 GFLRPDRLHRSCHAS
+1925 
-1940 RRADALPR
+1940 
-1948 GRPPRAPAGN
+1948 
-1958 PSLGGGGIASL
+1958 
-1969 RYRFQNVH
+1969 
-1977 FARKCHYR
+1977 
-1985 TAGNPDSRMGGFTQ
+1985 

>member
-1197 LCASILINPPCG
+1197 LCASILINPPCE

-1695 DGCDVGFGCGRGS
+1695 DGCEIATCIRQKPFAED
-1708 HSRRRR
+1708 
-1714 MGGPDGR
+1714 MGWDSGW
-1721 RLPADY
+1721 LF
-1727 GENRTEH
+1727 
-1734 TADKGGCGSAGRG
+1734 
-1747 GAIGQRLADADIVP
+1747 LADGDEDNDECRYEYCDLNTICNYSPDVMQYLDFP
-1761 QSAGRP
+1761 YDT
-1767 LRAGHQLGCKP
+1767 
-1778 RRGARGAGRRRLV
+1778 RLV
-1791 DRHRR
+1791 R
-1796 SGLAGCGRRAARNRC
+1796 
-1811 RRTPH
+1811 
-1816 KGHYGD
+1816 K
-1822 IDFGYDVLV
+1822 
-1831 RRERCRADIA
+1831 E
-1841 ISEQRG
+1841 
-1847 GVKGVRHLDDGV
+1847 DGKLYV
-1859 ARRRDGAAAR
+1859 DE
-1869 HPPSVGHRRVAAG
+1869 
-1882 RMDDQTAQPPALR
+1882 D
-1895 RGICRNDGTEY
+1895 
-1906 PPFARSAV
+1906 
-1914 SLDDAAGRHGN
+1914 
-1925 GFLRPDRLHRSCHAS
+1925 
-1940 RRADALPR
+1940 
-1948 GRPPRAPAGN
+1948 
-1958 PSLGGGGIASL
+1958 
-1969 RYRFQNVH
+1969 
-1977 FARKCHYR
+1977 
-1985 TAGNPDSRMGGFTQ
+1985 

>member
-1247 LLDKMNDNIL
+1247 LIDKMNDNIL

-1695 DGCDVGFGCGRGS
+1695 DGCEIATCIRQKPFAED
-1708 HSRRRR
+1708 
-1714 MGGPDGR
+1714 MGWDSGW
-1721 RLPADY
+1721 LF
-1727 GENRTEH
+1727 
-1734 TADKGGCGSAGRG
+1734 
-1747 GAIGQRLADADIVP
+1747 LADGDEDNDECRYEYCDLNTICNYSPDVMQYLDFP
-1761 QSAGRP
+1761 YDT
-1767 LRAGHQLGCKP
+1767 
-1778 RRGARGAGRRRLV
+1778 RLV
-1791 DRHRR
+1791 R
-1796 SGLAGCGRRAARNRC
+1796 
-1811 RRTPH
+1811 
-1816 KGHYGD
+1816 K
-1822 IDFGYDVLV
+1822 
-1831 RRERCRADIA
+1831 E
-1841 ISEQRG
+1841 
-1847 GVKGVRHLDDGV
+1847 DGKLYV
-1859 ARRRDGAAAR
+1859 DE
-1869 HPPSVGHRRVAAG
+1869 
-1882 RMDDQTAQPPALR
+1882 D
-1895 RGICRNDGTEY
+1895 
-1906 PPFARSAV
+1906 
-1914 SLDDAAGRHGN
+1914 
-1925 GFLRPDRLHRSCHAS
+1925 
-1940 RRADALPR
+1940 
-1948 GRPPRAPAGN
+1948 
-1958 PSLGGGGIASL
+1958 
-1969 RYRFQNVH
+1969 
-1977 FARKCHYR
+1977 
-1985 TAGNPDSRMGGFTQ
+1985 

>member
-7 IHTKIKDIEKFQQA
+7 IHTKIKNIEKFQQT

-96 GTRFEVEDETDYYTE
+96 RTRFEVEDETDYYTE

-135 QEDKGSTSLSICWD
+135 QNNKGSTSLLFCWD
-149 LNKYYPQS
+149 INKYYPQS
-157 DSGIVISPLGSFR
+157 DNGIVISPLGSFR
-170 LSEVIRRIREEGI
+170 LSEVVRRIREEGI
-183 ESFADDFFIWNNP
+183 ESFADDFFIWNNS
-196 ERDARFHRGLALNA
+196 ERDARFHRGMALNA

-239 AASLDPSLPFPKKE
+239 TASLDPSLPFPKKE
-253 YEELCRLHGCTP
+253 YEELCRLHGCVP
-265 VPTDGIPTY
+265 VPTDGIPPY

-282 RRGIINHKVGR
+282 RRGIVNHKVGK

-307 DGTLVYYDAAAD
+307 EGTLVYYDAAAD

-326 TGYSTN
+326 TGYSTD

-359 MGIGQDSEDEE
+359 MGIDQDSEDEE
-370 PYPVYSCHALCS
+370 PYPVYSCHALCP

-400 LSGEFLPTL
+400 LSSEFLPTL
-409 VADQPIEPENKQIIY
+409 VADQPIEPEKKQIIY
-424 TGENMNDELMKQ
+424 TGENMNDELMEQ

-463 ETTSL
+463 ETTGF

-502 MGYAQYFLNNYREA
+502 MGYAQYFLCNYREA
-516 LDYFSKAREL
+516 LSYFSKAREL
-526 NPEDEDTLSFIRQCN
+526 EPENGDALSFIRQCN
-541 MALPLTRRVK
+541 MAMPLTRRVK

-564 SGMMNPKSMEE
+564 SGMMCPNSMEE
-575 ADAFMEF
+575 ADAFIEF

-645 FAYRVHNTDV
+645 FAYRVHDTDV

-776 LDSIVADYY
+776 LSSIVADYY

-882 FIRNGRIHQLTEA
+882 FIRNERIHQLTEA

-943 MLQVRAYEN
+943 MLLVRAYEN

-1129 KEEQLERAELVICLP
+1129 KEDQLERAELVICLP

-1209 NVGGNTCTLPD
+1209 NIGGNTCTLPD
-1220 GEEVNFYQV
+1220 GEEVNFYQI
-1229 IPLYRDELEY
+1229 IPLYGDELEF

-1405 ELGGENTFSEDT
+1405 ELGGDNTFSEGT

-1437 KTQEAGSVEFYQ
+1437 KTQGAGSVEFYQ

-1543 PFLFRHGDLVDRVKV
+1543 PFLFRHGDLVDRVKA

-1695 DGCDVGFGCGRGS
+1695 VGCEIATCIRQKPFAED
-1708 HSRRRR
+1708 
-1714 MGGPDGR
+1714 MGWDSGW
-1721 RLPADY
+1721 LF
-1727 GENRTEH
+1727 
-1734 TADKGGCGSAGRG
+1734 
-1747 GAIGQRLADADIVP
+1747 LADGDEDNDECRYEYCDLNTICNYSPDVMQYLDFP
-1761 QSAGRP
+1761 YDT
-1767 LRAGHQLGCKP
+1767 
-1778 RRGARGAGRRRLV
+1778 RLV
-1791 DRHRR
+1791 R
-1796 SGLAGCGRRAARNRC
+1796 
-1811 RRTPH
+1811 
-1816 KGHYGD
+1816 K
-1822 IDFGYDVLV
+1822 
-1831 RRERCRADIA
+1831 E
-1841 ISEQRG
+1841 
-1847 GVKGVRHLDDGV
+1847 DGKLYV
-1859 ARRRDGAAAR
+1859 D
-1869 HPPSVGHRRVAAG
+1869 
-1882 RMDDQTAQPPALR
+1882 
-1895 RGICRNDGTEY
+1895 EE
-1906 PPFARSAV
+1906 
-1914 SLDDAAGRHGN
+1914 
-1925 GFLRPDRLHRSCHAS
+1925 
-1940 RRADALPR
+1940 
-1948 GRPPRAPAGN
+1948 
-1958 PSLGGGGIASL
+1958 
-1969 RYRFQNVH
+1969 
-1977 FARKCHYR
+1977 
-1985 TAGNPDSRMGGFTQ
+1985 